1 MIGYLYGHKKY
12 IQITSYQI
20 LSRYTETST
29 DGIWQRKEKLGE
41 KYEENIIF
49 ALFSAFMVIAIAV
62 GFYMH
67 WNLTAIAILLGI
79 LFVGTICYLIGIC
92 QHLIMSIVVSCK
104 EKIHKAYRKYIRR
117 IAVNCGRKVNRWK
130 LEDTGENHIS
140 LLSPIDDFKRH
151 KEYIIRLKNAID
163 QPNVFNIA
171 LTGSYGAGKS
181 SILKTFKAYYPEY
194 HYVNV
199 SLASFV
205 EVNMSESDSTPKSNE
220 DSFEEQLEY
229 SILQQLFYHVKATNI
244 PESRFGRIERTS
256 RKKRIFV
263 VVCILLFVVANL
275 CLFCQEQV
283 TKYFLIPT
291 EVLKSSFLFGL
302 SICVF
307 ILGIC
312 VILFQ
317 LILFIKKISIKNL
330 TLDKATLEFEEK
342 KNVSIMNRY
351 LDEILYLFQEKKY
364 NIVIFEDIDRFEN
377 THIFTKL
384 RELNLILN
392 QSEEIGRRIIF
403 LYALK
408 DDIFANAEERTKFF
422 DYIVPVIPFVNVSNS
437 GDLFRRKIANL
448 HIPEAEVRSS
458 FITDISVFVNDMR
471 VLTNVVNEFD
481 LYRNLLDKKLN
492 KEKLLAMILYK
503 NLFPTDFS
511 LLHQNKGVVYQT
523 FFSAPKI
530 RNEIREDDSDRLKEI
545 DSEIQAISEETL
557 RSIEE
562 LRAVIVGKLLKLW
575 PGDDWEIYCDGGKKQ
590 ISSLFSEENIL
601 HILDGNIYFENKYY
615 RYQTRHLNADE
626 IKSSLGE
633 SYKYRIRKKI
643 IQSVADDKIKTLRD
657 KRKVLMDDIAAIDKY
672 TLSVIAKTERDIF
685 EHVEIPKGEEEKYKV
700 LKYFLEKGYID
711 EEYFFYISIFQEGRL
726 TPSDQEFLLSI
737 KFNTPKEFDY
747 KLQEIPSL
755 IQNLSAVD
763 YDHKGILNKDLLE
776 YCLLHEDEYEEE
788 CDAILKQMIVHEQY
802 IDLLYQFMQE
812 GNCVPT
818 FIKRLAH
825 IDKNVWKSLDMDKK
839 HTNKDKDRVI
849 STLFKYADINDIR
862 AINTSYPFNTY
873 INDNNNYSDLF
884 EDIDQVRAR
893 ELLDLLNLNVQ
904 SLIDDSNAADT
915 YSYIYENNMYALT
928 LDNIKVIFKHN
939 DLPVVDLDSAIYT
952 SIEETELN
960 ELQDYVLL
968 ELPAFVENLMLASS
982 NIHESSDTI
991 VSLMDEDIQTSDIIK
1006 LIKHN
1011 DTLWDDCK
1019 GISDENI
1026 VRNLFWKNKIKMTIK
1041 NVKHYCSCIGTW
1053 KIDSSL
1059 VVFMNLN
1066 EEKTMEEFTK
1076 LVQSNDE
1083 HETELLASVVKSDNI
1098 NDNIAFSIFNN
1109 HWLIDAWSKEL
1120 SQLNETRVRYVV
1132 DEGIIT
1138 VSPSIYQ
1145 DIIKGNPKLSKYLLC
1160 KDPDKIISEW
1170 DEFAFSITTVV
1181 EILSWVEYKKYHSFI
1196 LDKIETE
1203 SVTPI
1208 IANALLA
1215 YFSKSDSEF
1224 NLSLYKEAMEK
1235 SDNPALKILASTC
1248 CIAKRLIAMNELAGI
1263 FAKTKGIF
1271 EGLEKQGEVYSISKQ
1286 VEGAQDFMEA
1296 LHQSKYIG
1304 QVKEKGDYLTGKVLK
1319 RKPK

>member
-1 MIGYLYGHKKY
+1 
-12 IQITSYQI
+12 
-20 LSRYTETST
+20 
-29 DGIWQRKEKLGE
+29 
-41 KYEENIIF
+41 
-49 ALFSAFMVIAIAV
+49 MVIAIAV
-62 GFYMH
+62 GFYMQ
-67 WNLTAIAILLGI
+67 WNPTVIVILLGM

-92 QHLIMSIVVSCK
+92 RHLIMPSVNSWK

-117 IAVNCGRKVNRWK
+117 IAVNCGRKVIRWK
-130 LEDTGENHIS
+130 LEDAGEKHIS

-205 EVNMSESDSTPKSNE
+205 EVNMSESDSTPKSKE

-256 RKKRIFV
+256 SKKRILNSV
-263 VVCILLFVVANL
+263 SILLFVVANL
-275 CLFCQEQV
+275 FLFCQEQV

-291 EVLKSSFLFGL
+291 EVLKSSFLFGI

-307 ILGIC
+307 IIGIW
-312 VILFQ
+312 VVLFQ

-351 LDEILYLFQEKKY
+351 LDEILYLFQGNKY
-364 NIVIFEDIDRFEN
+364 NVVIFEDIDRFEN

-392 QSEEIGRRIIF
+392 QSEEIGRRIVF

-422 DYIVPVIPFVNVSNS
+422 DYIVPVIPFVNASNS
-437 GDLFRRKIANL
+437 GDLFRRKITGL
-448 HIPEAEVRSS
+448 RIPEVEVSSS
-458 FITDISVFVNDMR
+458 FITDISAFVNDMR

-481 LYRNLLDKKLN
+481 LYRNLLDKKLK

-503 NLFPTDFS
+503 NLYPTDFS
-511 LLHQNKGVVYQT
+511 LLHQNKGVVYET
-523 FFSAPKI
+523 FMSA
-530 RNEIREDDSDRLKEI
+530 
-545 DSEIQAISEETL
+545 ETL
-557 RSIEE
+557 RDEILEDDRTQIDKVDSNLQAINEE
-562 LRAVIVGKLLKLW
+562 CLRNLNELYAVIIGKFITLYPDGGWYL
-575 PGDDWEIYCDGGKKQ
+575 YCDNKRRG
-590 ISSLFSEENIL
+590 ISEFYSDENIL
-601 HILDGNIYFENKYY
+601 KILNGQVGFSEDYSRPRFFSKE
-615 RYQTRHLNADE
+615 E
-626 IKSSLGE
+626 IKNVLGNSFDYE
-633 SYKYRIRKKI
+633 KRKKR
-643 IQSVADDKIKTLRD
+643 IQSITDDKIKTLRD
-657 KRKVLMDDIAAIDKY
+657 KRKALMDDIAAIEKH
-672 TLSVIAKTERDIF
+672 TLSDIAKSDRDIF
-685 EHVEIPKGEEEKYKV
+685 EHVGTIKGQEEKYKV
-700 LKYFLEKGYID
+700 LKYLLEKGYID

-737 KFNTPKEFDY
+737 KFNAPKEFDY

-788 CDAILKQMIVHEQY
+788 CDAILKQMVVHEQY

-818 FIKRLAH
+818 FFKRLVH
-825 IDKNVWKSLDMDKK
+825 IDNVWKSLDKDIN
-839 HTNKDKDRVI
+839 HIAKDKNKVI
-849 STLFKYADINDIR
+849 SMMFKYADINDIR
-862 AINTSYPFNTY
+862 TVNTSYPFNTY
-873 INDNNNYSDLF
+873 INDNNNYSELF

-928 LDNIKVIFKHN
+928 LDNVKVIFKHN
-939 DLPVVDLDSAIYT
+939 ELPVDNLDSAIYT

-960 ELQDYVLL
+960 ELQDYVHQ
-968 ELPAFVENLMLASS
+968 ELPAIVENLMLASS
-982 NIHESSDTI
+982 NTHESSDTI
-991 VSLMDEDIQTSDIIK
+991 VSLMEEDIQTSDIIK

-1019 GISDENI
+1019 NI
-1026 VRNLFWKNKIKMTIK
+1026 TDQNVVSTLFVENKIKMTFE
-1041 NVKHYCSCIGTW
+1041 NVKYYCSCIGSW
-1053 KIDSSL
+1053 NIDNIL
-1059 VVFMNLN
+1059 TAFMNRN
-1066 EEKTMEEFTK
+1066 EEKSMEEFTK
-1076 LVQSNDE
+1076 LVESNDA
-1083 HETELLASVVKSDNI
+1083 HEIELLLSVVQADDIK
-1098 NDNIAFSIFNN
+1098 DNIAYSVFNN
-1109 HWLIDAWSKEL
+1109 HCLIDVWSKNL
-1120 SQLNETRVRYVV
+1120 SQLNVKRVRYVV
-1132 DEGIIT
+1132 DEGIISI
-1138 VSPSIYQ
+1138 SPSNYQ
-1145 DIIKGNPKLSKYLLC
+1145 DIITEHPLLSKYLLC
-1160 KDPDKIISEW
+1160 KNPDSIISEW
-1170 DEFAFSITTVV
+1170 DEFAFSITAVV
-1181 EILSWVEYKKYHSFI
+1181 EMLSWIEYKKYHNFI
-1196 LDKIETE
+1196 LNKIELE
-1203 SVTPI
+1203 SITPT
-1208 IANALLA
+1208 IANALLS

-1224 NLSLYKEAMEK
+1224 NLSLYAEAMEK
-1235 SDNPALKILASTC
+1235 SSNPALKVLASTC
-1248 CIAKRLIAMNELAGI
+1248 CIAKRIIAVNELPNI

-1271 EGLEKQGEVYSISKQ
+1271 EGLETQGEVYSISKQ
-1286 VEGAQDFMEA
+1286 VEGAQDFMNA
-1296 LHQSKYIG
+1296 LHQFKYIG

>member
-1 MIGYLYGHKKY
+1 MKA
-12 IQITSYQI
+12 
-20 LSRYTETST
+20 
-29 DGIWQRKEKLGE
+29 
-41 KYEENIIF
+41 NIIF
-49 ALFSAFMVIAIAV
+49 TLLTAFMLIAIAV
-62 GFYMH
+62 GFYIK
-67 WNLTAIAILLGI
+67 WDSTAIAILFGLS
-79 LFVGTICYLIGIC
+79 FVGIICNLISYC
-92 QHLIMSIVVSCK
+92 KKLILPFGRYCK
-104 EKIHKAYRKYIRR
+104 AKIHKSYRIIIRR
-117 IAVNCGRKVNRWK
+117 LAVNCNRKINRWK
-130 LEDTGENHIS
+130 LEETDERQIS
-140 LLSPIDDFKRH
+140 LLSPIDDFNRH

-205 EVNMSESDSTPKSNE
+205 EVNLSDSDTTVKSKQ

-256 RKKRIFV
+256 SRKRILMTV
-263 VVCILLFVVANL
+263 SILVFVVANL
-275 CLFCQEQV
+275 FLFCQEQLA
-283 TKYFLIPT
+283 KFFLIPT

-317 LILFIKKISIKNL
+317 LILFVKKISIKNL
-330 TLDKATLEFEEK
+330 SLDKATLEFEEK

-364 NIVIFEDIDRFEN
+364 NVVIFEDIDRFEN

-392 QSEEIGRRIIF
+392 QSEEIERRIIF

-458 FITDISVFVNDMR
+458 FITDISAFVNDMR

-481 LYRNLLDKKLN
+481 LYRNLLDKKLK

-503 NLFPTDFS
+503 NLYPTDFS
-511 LLHQNKGVVYQT
+511 LLHQNKGVVYET
-523 FFSAPKI
+523 FMSTGKI
-530 RNEIREDDSDRLKEI
+530 RNEIQKDDWARLEEI
-545 DSEIQAISEETL
+545 DFEIQAVNEECL
-557 RSIEE
+557 RNLNE
-562 LRAVIVGKLLKLW
+562 LYAVIIGKFITLF
-575 PGDDWEIYCDGGKKQ
+575 PDGGWYFFYNGSRKNIGDFYSDK
-590 ISSLFSEENIL
+590 NIL
-601 HILDGNIYFENKYY
+601 KILNGEVGFHRDYSSPRFFSKEDIKKVLGNSFDYNK
-615 RYQTRHLNADE
+615 R
-626 IKSSLGE
+626 KSL
-633 SYKYRIRKKI
+633 
-643 IQSVADDKIKTLRD
+643 IQSIADDKIEYLREERKTF
-657 KRKVLMDDIAAIDKY
+657 MDEISAVEKY
-672 TLSVIAKTERDIF
+672 TLLDIAKSDRNIF
-685 EHVEIPKGEEEKYKV
+685 EHVDMPKDQEEKYKV
-700 LKYFLEKGYID
+700 LKYLLEKGYID
-711 EEYFFYISIFQEGRL
+711 EKYFFYISIFQEGRL

-755 IQNLSAVD
+755 IQNLSIVD

-776 YCLLHEDEYEEE
+776 YCLLHEDGYEDK
-788 CDAILKQMIVHEQY
+788 CDAILKQLVVHEQY
-802 IDLLYQFMQE
+802 IDLLYKFMQE
-812 GNCVPT
+812 GDCVPT
-818 FIKRLAH
+818 FIKRLVH
-825 IDKNVWKSLDMDKK
+825 IDKNVWKSLNMDMN

-849 STLFKYADINDIR
+849 STMFKYADINDIR
-862 AINTSYPFNTY
+862 SVNTSYPFNTY
-873 INDNNNYSDLF
+873 INDNYNYSGLF
-884 EDIDQVRAR
+884 EDIDQKKVR
-893 ELLDLLNLNVQ
+893 ELLDLLGLNIQ
-904 SLIDDSNAADT
+904 SLKDDSNGTDT
-915 YSYIYENNMYALT
+915 YSYIYENNMYTLT

-939 DLPVVDLDSAIYT
+939 ELPVDNLVSAIYT

-960 ELQDYVLL
+960 ELKGYVHQ
-968 ELPAFVENLMLASS
+968 ELPTFVDNLMFAPG
-982 NIHESSDTI
+982 NTHESSDSI
-991 VSLMDEDIQTSDIIK
+991 VSLMNEDFQASDIIK
-1006 LIKHN
+1006 LINHN
-1011 DTLWDDCK
+1011 VTLWDDCK

-1026 VRNLFWKNKIKMTIK
+1026 VRNLFWKNKIKMTIE

-1053 KIDSSL
+1053 KIDRSL

-1076 LVQSNDE
+1076 LVQNNDE
-1083 HETELLASVVKSDNI
+1083 HETELLASVVQSDNI

-1109 HWLIDAWSKEL
+1109 HWLIDVWSKEL
-1120 SQLNETRVRYVV
+1120 SQLNETRIRYVV
-1132 DEGIIT
+1132 EEGIISI
-1138 VSPSIYQ
+1138 SPSTYQ
-1145 DIIKGNPKLSKYLLC
+1145 DIITEHPLLSKYLLC
-1160 KDPDKIISEW
+1160 KNPDNIISEW
-1170 DEFAFSITTVV
+1170 DEFAFNITTVV
-1181 EILSWVEYKKYHSFI
+1181 EMLSWIEYKRYHNFI
-1196 LDKIETE
+1196 LNKIEME
-1203 SVTPI
+1203 SITPT
-1208 IANALLA
+1208 IANALLS
-1215 YFSKSDSEF
+1215 YFGKPDSEF
-1224 NLSLYKEAMEK
+1224 NLSLYTEAMEK
-1235 SDNPALKILASTC
+1235 SSNPALKVLASTC
-1248 CIAKRLIAMNELAGI
+1248 CIAKRIIAINELPNI

-1286 VEGAQDFMEA
+1286 VEGAQHFMDA
-1296 LHQSKYIG
+1296 LHQFKYIG
-1304 QVKEKGDYLTGKVLK
+1304 QVKEKGDYLSGKVLK

>member
-1 MIGYLYGHKKY
+1 MDGYLYGHRRY
-12 IQITSYQI
+12 IQKASNQI
-20 LSRYTETST
+20 LPRYTETST
-29 DGIWQRKEKLGE
+29 DGIWQIKKQENNMK
-41 KYEENIIF
+41 KNIIF

-62 GFYMH
+62 GFYMQ
-67 WNLTAIAILLGI
+67 WNPTVIVILLGMS
-79 LFVGTICYLIGIC
+79 FMGTICYLIGIC
-92 QHLIMSIVVSCK
+92 RHLIMSRVIFCK
-104 EKIHKAYRKYIRR
+104 EKIDKAYRKYIHK
-117 IAVNCGRKVNRWK
+117 IAVNCSRKVNRWK

-205 EVNMSESDSTPKSNE
+205 EVNMSKSDSTPKSNE

-364 NIVIFEDIDRFEN
+364 NVVIFEDIDRFEN

-392 QSEEIGRRIIF
+392 QSEEIGRRIVF

-422 DYIVPVIPFVNVSNS
+422 DYIVPVIPFVNASNS

-458 FITDISVFVNDMR
+458 FITDISAFVNDMR

-503 NLFPTDFS
+503 NLYPTDFS

-672 TLSVIAKTERDIF
+672 TLSVIAKTDRDIF

-700 LKYFLEKGYID
+700 LKYLLEKGYID

-755 IQNLSAVD
+755 IQNLSIVD

-776 YCLLHEDEYEEE
+776 YCLLHEDGYEDK
-788 CDAILKQMIVHEQY
+788 CDAILKQLVVHEQY

-818 FIKRLAH
+818 FIKRLVH
-825 IDKNVWKSLDMDKK
+825 IDNVWKSLDKDIN
-839 HTNKDKDRVI
+839 HITKDKDKVI
-849 STLFKYADINDIR
+849 SAMFKYADINDIR
-862 AINTSYPFNTY
+862 TVNTSYPFNTY
-873 INDNNNYSDLF
+873 INDNNNYSELF
-884 EDIDQVRAR
+884 ENIDQARVRK
-893 ELLDLLNLNVQ
+893 LLDLLDLNVQ
-904 SLIDDSNAADT
+904 LLKDDSNGTDT
-915 YSYIYENNMYALT
+915 YSYLYENNMYALT
-928 LDNIKVIFKHN
+928 LDNVKVIFKHN
-939 DLPVVDLDSAIYT
+939 ELPVDNLDSAIYT
-952 SIEETELN
+952 SIEAAELN
-960 ELQDYVLL
+960 ELQGYVHQ
-968 ELPAFVENLMLASS
+968 ELPAFVDNLMLTSS
-982 NIHESSDTI
+982 NTHESSDTI
-991 VSLMDEDIQTSDIIK
+991 VSLINTL
-1006 LIKHN
+1006 LI
-1011 DTLWDDCK
+1011 L
-1019 GISDENI
+1019 
-1026 VRNLFWKNKIKMTIK
+1026 M
-1041 NVKHYCSCIGTW
+1041 
-1053 KIDSSL
+1053 
-1059 VVFMNLN
+1059 
-1066 EEKTMEEFTK
+1066 
-1076 LVQSNDE
+1076 
-1083 HETELLASVVKSDNI
+1083 
-1098 NDNIAFSIFNN
+1098 
-1109 HWLIDAWSKEL
+1109 
-1120 SQLNETRVRYVV
+1120 
-1132 DEGIIT
+1132 
-1138 VSPSIYQ
+1138 
-1145 DIIKGNPKLSKYLLC
+1145 
-1160 KDPDKIISEW
+1160 
-1170 DEFAFSITTVV
+1170 
-1181 EILSWVEYKKYHSFI
+1181 
-1196 LDKIETE
+1196 
-1203 SVTPI
+1203 
-1208 IANALLA
+1208 
-1215 YFSKSDSEF
+1215 
-1224 NLSLYKEAMEK
+1224 
-1235 SDNPALKILASTC
+1235 
-1248 CIAKRLIAMNELAGI
+1248 
-1263 FAKTKGIF
+1263 
-1271 EGLEKQGEVYSISKQ
+1271 
-1286 VEGAQDFMEA
+1286 
-1296 LHQSKYIG
+1296 
-1304 QVKEKGDYLTGKVLK
+1304 
-1319 RKPK
+1319 

>member
-1 MIGYLYGHKKY
+1 MKA
-12 IQITSYQI
+12 
-20 LSRYTETST
+20 
-29 DGIWQRKEKLGE
+29 
-41 KYEENIIF
+41 NIIF
-49 ALFSAFMVIAIAV
+49 TLLTTFILITIAV
-62 GFYMH
+62 GFYMK
-67 WNLTAIAILLGI
+67 WNPTAITI
-79 LFVGTICYLIGIC
+79 LFVLSFVGIICNLISYC
-92 QHLIMSIVVSCK
+92 EKLILPFGRYCK
-104 EKIHKAYRKYIRR
+104 ANIYKSYRIIIRR
-117 IAVNCGRKVNRWK
+117 LAVNCSRKINRWK
-130 LEDTGENHIS
+130 LEETDERQIS
-140 LLSPIDDFKRH
+140 LLSPIDDFNRH

-205 EVNMSESDSTPKSNE
+205 EVNLSDGDNIVKGKE

-256 RKKRIFV
+256 SKKRILNTV
-263 VVCILLFVVANL
+263 SILLFVVANL
-275 CLFCQEQV
+275 CLFCQEQM

-307 ILGIC
+307 IFGIC

-364 NIVIFEDIDRFEN
+364 NVVIFEDIDRFEN

-437 GDLFRRKIANL
+437 GDLFRRKIENL

-458 FITDISVFVNDMR
+458 FITDISAFVNDMR

-503 NLFPTDFS
+503 NLYPTDFS
-511 LLHQNKGVVYQT
+511 LLHQNKGVVYET
-523 FFSAPKI
+523 FISTGLLKD
-530 RNEIREDDSDRLKEI
+530 EIKKDDWKRLEEI
-545 DSEIQAISEETL
+545 DLEIQAISEESL

-562 LRAVIVGKLLKLW
+562 LRAVIVGKTLKLL
-575 PGDDWEIYCDGGKKQ
+575 PGSGWEIYIDGYKVD
-590 ISSLFSEENIL
+590 ISSLYSEKNIQ
-601 HILDGNIYFENKYY
+601 HILNGNISFRNNYY
-615 RYQTRHLNADE
+615 GYNVKNLTAEE
-626 IKSSLGE
+626 IKSTLGE
-633 SYKYRIRKKI
+633 SYNYSKRKTL
-643 IQSVADDKIKTLRD
+643 IQSIADDKIEYLREE
-657 KRKVLMDDIAAIDKY
+657 RKVFADALSATEKFTLLDIAKSD
-672 TLSVIAKTERDIF
+672 RNIF
-685 EHVEIPKGEEEKYKV
+685 EHVDTIKGHEEKYKV
-700 LKYFLEKGYID
+700 LKYLLEKGYID
-711 EEYFFYISIFQEGRL
+711 EKYFFYISIFQEGRL

-737 KFNTPKEFDY
+737 KFNAPKEFDY

-755 IQNLSAVD
+755 IQNLSIVD

-776 YCLLHEDEYEEE
+776 FCLLHEDEYEYEIK
-788 CDAILKQMIVHEQY
+788 CDAILKQMVVHEQY
-802 IDLLYQFMQE
+802 IDLLYKFMQE
-812 GNCVPT
+812 GDCVPT
-818 FIKRLAH
+818 FIKRLVH
-825 IDKNVWKSLDMDKK
+825 IDNVWKSLDKDIN
-839 HTNKDKDRVI
+839 HIAKDKDKVI
-849 STLFKYADINDIR
+849 SMMFKYADINDIR
-862 AINTSYPFNTY
+862 TVNTSYPFNTY
-873 INDNNNYSDLF
+873 INVNNNYSNLF
-884 EDIDQVRAR
+884 EDIDQARVRK
-893 ELLDLLNLNVQ
+893 LLDLLDLNVK
-904 SLIDDSNAADT
+904 SLKDDSNGTDT

-939 DLPVVDLDSAIYT
+939 ELPVDNLDSAIYT

-960 ELQDYVLL
+960 ELKGYVHQ
-968 ELPAFVENLMLASS
+968 ELPMFVDNLMFAPS
-982 NIHESSDTI
+982 NTNESSDSI
-991 VSLMDEDIQTSDIIK
+991 VSLMDEDIQASDIIK
-1006 LIKHN
+1006 LINHN
-1011 DTLWDDCK
+1011 ITLWDDCK
-1019 GISDENI
+1019 GITDKDVVST
-1026 VRNLFWKNKIKMTIK
+1026 LFVENKIKMTFE
-1041 NVKHYCSCIGTW
+1041 NVKHYCSCIGSW
-1053 KIDSSL
+1053 NIDDTL
-1059 VVFMNLN
+1059 VAFMNRN
-1066 EEKTMEEFTK
+1066 EEKSMEEFTK
-1076 LVQSNDE
+1076 LVECNDE
-1083 HETELLASVVKSDNI
+1083 HEIELLTSVVQSGDI
-1098 NDNIAFSIFNN
+1098 NDNIAFFVFNN
-1109 HWLIDAWSKEL
+1109 RFLIDIWCKDL

-1132 DEGIIT
+1132 DEGIISI
-1138 VSPSIYQ
+1138 SPSTYQ
-1145 DIIKGNPKLSKYLLC
+1145 DIITEQPLLSKYLLC
-1160 KDPDKIISEW
+1160 KNPDNIISEW

-1181 EILSWVEYKKYHSFI
+1181 EMLSWIEYKKYHNFI
-1196 LDKIETE
+1196 LNKIEME
-1203 SVTPI
+1203 SITPT
-1208 IANALLA
+1208 IANALLS

-1224 NLSLYKEAMEK
+1224 NLSLYTEAMEK
-1235 SDNPALKILASTC
+1235 SNNPALKVLASTC
-1248 CIAKRLIAMNELAGI
+1248 CIAKRIIAVNELPNI

-1286 VEGAQDFMEA
+1286 VEGAQHFMDA
-1296 LHQSKYIG
+1296 LHQFRYIG

>member
-1 MIGYLYGHKKY
+1 MKG
-12 IQITSYQI
+12 
-20 LSRYTETST
+20 
-29 DGIWQRKEKLGE
+29 
-41 KYEENIIF
+41 NIF
-49 ALFSAFMVIAIAV
+49 FR
-62 GFYMH
+62 
-67 WNLTAIAILLGI
+67 N
-79 LFVGTICYLIGIC
+79 
-92 QHLIMSIVVSCK
+92 SI
-104 EKIHKAYRKYIRR
+104 Y
-117 IAVNCGRKVNRWK
+117 
-130 LEDTGENHIS
+130 
-140 LLSPIDDFKRH
+140 
-151 KEYIIRLKNAID
+151 
-163 QPNVFNIA
+163 
-171 LTGSYGAGKS
+171 
-181 SILKTFKAYYPEY
+181 
-194 HYVNV
+194 
-199 SLASFV
+199 
-205 EVNMSESDSTPKSNE
+205 
-220 DSFEEQLEY
+220 
-229 SILQQLFYHVKATNI
+229 
-244 PESRFGRIERTS
+244 
-256 RKKRIFV
+256 
-263 VVCILLFVVANL
+263 
-275 CLFCQEQV
+275 
-283 TKYFLIPT
+283 
-291 EVLKSSFLFGL
+291 
-302 SICVF
+302 
-307 ILGIC
+307 
-312 VILFQ
+312 
-317 LILFIKKISIKNL
+317 
-330 TLDKATLEFEEK
+330 
-342 KNVSIMNRY
+342 
-351 LDEILYLFQEKKY
+351 
-364 NIVIFEDIDRFEN
+364 
-377 THIFTKL
+377 
-384 RELNLILN
+384 
-392 QSEEIGRRIIF
+392 
-403 LYALK
+403 
-408 DDIFANAEERTKFF
+408 
-422 DYIVPVIPFVNVSNS
+422 SNS
-437 GDLFRRKIANL
+437 VK
-448 HIPEAEVRSS
+448 
-458 FITDISVFVNDMR
+458 
-471 VLTNVVNEFD
+471 
-481 LYRNLLDKKLN
+481 
-492 KEKLLAMILYK
+492 
-503 NLFPTDFS
+503 
-511 LLHQNKGVVYQT
+511 
-523 FFSAPKI
+523 
-530 RNEIREDDSDRLKEI
+530 
-545 DSEIQAISEETL
+545 
-557 RSIEE
+557 
-562 LRAVIVGKLLKLW
+562 
-575 PGDDWEIYCDGGKKQ
+575 
-590 ISSLFSEENIL
+590 
-601 HILDGNIYFENKYY
+601 
-615 RYQTRHLNADE
+615 HLNTDE
-626 IKSSLGE
+626 IKATLGE
-633 SYKYRIRKKI
+633 SYKYSVRKKY
-643 IQSVADDKIKTLRD
+643 IQSVANNKIENLRD
-657 KRKVLMDDIAAIDKY
+657 ERRAFMDEMAAIDKY
-672 TLSVIAKTERDIF
+672 TLTDIAKSDRDIF
-685 EHVEIPKGEEEKYKV
+685 EHVDIPKGQEEKYKV

-755 IQNLSAVD
+755 IQNLSVVD
-763 YDHKGILNKDLLE
+763 YDHKGILNKDLLKF
-776 YCLLHEDEYEEE
+776 CLLHEDEYEDE
-788 CDAILKQMIVHEQY
+788 CDAILKQMVVHEQY

-818 FIKRLAH
+818 FIKRLVH

-862 AINTSYPFNTY
+862 TVNTTYPFNTY
-873 INDNNNYSDLF
+873 INDNNNYSELF
-884 EDIDQVRAR
+884 ENIDQTRVR
-893 ELLDLLNLNVQ
+893 ELLDLLDLNVQ
-904 SLIDDSNAADT
+904 SLKDDSNGTDT

-928 LDNIKVIFKHN
+928 LDNVKVIFKHN
-939 DLPVVDLDSAIYT
+939 ELPVDNLDSAIYT
-952 SIEETELN
+952 SIEAAELN

-1053 KIDSSL
+1053 KIDSLL

-1098 NDNIAFSIFNN
+1098 NDNIAFSIFDN

>member
-1 MIGYLYGHKKY
+1 MKK
-12 IQITSYQI
+12 
-20 LSRYTETST
+20 
-29 DGIWQRKEKLGE
+29 
-41 KYEENIIF
+41 NIIF

-62 GFYMH
+62 GFYMQ
-67 WNLTAIAILLGI
+67 WNPTVIVILLGM
-79 LFVGTICYLIGIC
+79 LFMGTICYLIGIC
-92 QHLIMSIVVSCK
+92 RHLIISSIISYK

-458 FITDISVFVNDMR
+458 FITDISAFVNDMR

-503 NLFPTDFS
+503 NLYPTDFS
-511 LLHQNKGVVYQT
+511 LLHQNKGVVYET
-523 FFSAPKI
+523 FISTGLLKD
-530 RNEIREDDSDRLKEI
+530 EIKKDDWKRLEEI
-545 DSEIQAISEETL
+545 DLEIQAISEESL

-672 TLSVIAKTERDIF
+672 TLTDIAKSDRDIF
-685 EHVEIPKGEEEKYKV
+685 EHVDIPKGEEGKYKV
-700 LKYFLEKGYID
+700 LKYLLEKGYID

-737 KFNTPKEFDY
+737 KFNAPKEFDY

-755 IQNLSAVD
+755 IQNLSVVD
-763 YDHKGILNKDLLE
+763 YDHKGILNKDLLKF
-776 YCLLHEDEYEEE
+776 CLLHEDEYEDE
-788 CDAILKQMIVHEQY
+788 CDAILKQMVVHEQY

-812 GNCVPT
+812 GDCVPT
-818 FIKRLAH
+818 FIKRLVH

-939 DLPVVDLDSAIYT
+939 DLPVVNLDSAIYT

-1109 HWLIDAWSKEL
+1109 HWLIDVWSKEL

>member
-1 MIGYLYGHKKY
+1 MK
-12 IQITSYQI
+12 S
-20 LSRYTETST
+20 
-29 DGIWQRKEKLGE
+29 
-41 KYEENIIF
+41 NIIF
-49 ALFSAFMVIAIAV
+49 ALFTAFVVIAIAI
-62 GFYMH
+62 GFYMQ
-67 WNLTAIAILLGI
+67 WNPIIVAILLGVF
-79 LFVGTICYLIGIC
+79 FVGTICYLIGIC
-92 QHLIMSIVVSCK
+92 RHLIMPSVNFWK

-117 IAVNCGRKVNRWK
+117 IAVNCSRKVNRWK
-130 LEDTGENHIS
+130 LEDTGANHIS

-256 RKKRIFV
+256 SKKRIFV

-364 NIVIFEDIDRFEN
+364 NVVIFEDIDRFEN

-392 QSEEIGRRIIF
+392 QSEEIGRRIVF

-422 DYIVPVIPFVNVSNS
+422 DYIVPVIPFVNASNS
-437 GDLFRRKIANL
+437 GDLFRRKISDL
-448 HIPEAEVRSS
+448 HIPEAEVSSS
-458 FITDISVFVNDMR
+458 FITDISAFVNDMR

-481 LYRNLLDKKLN
+481 LYRNLLDKKLK

-503 NLFPTDFS
+503 NLYPTDFS

-672 TLSVIAKTERDIF
+672 TLSVIAKTDRDIF

-755 IQNLSAVD
+755 IQNLSIVD

-776 YCLLHEDEYEEE
+776 YCLLHEDGYEDK
-788 CDAILKQMIVHEQY
+788 CDAILKQLVVHEQY

-818 FIKRLAH
+818 FIKRLVH
-825 IDKNVWKSLDMDKK
+825 IDNVWKSLDKDIN
-839 HTNKDKDRVI
+839 HITKDKDKVI
-849 STLFKYADINDIR
+849 SAMFKYADINDIR
-862 AINTSYPFNTY
+862 TVNTSYPFNTY
-873 INDNNNYSDLF
+873 INDNNNYSELF
-884 EDIDQVRAR
+884 ENIDQARVRK
-893 ELLDLLNLNVQ
+893 LLDLLDLNVQ
-904 SLIDDSNAADT
+904 LLKDDSNGTDT
-915 YSYIYENNMYALT
+915 YSYLYENNMYALT
-928 LDNIKVIFKHN
+928 LDNVKVIFKHN
-939 DLPVVDLDSAIYT
+939 ELPVDNLDSAIYT
-952 SIEETELN
+952 SIEAAELN
-960 ELQDYVLL
+960 ELQGYVHQ
-968 ELPAFVENLMLASS
+968 ELPAFVDNLMLTSS
-982 NIHESSDTI
+982 NTHESSDTI
-991 VSLMDEDIQTSDIIK
+991 VSLMDEDIKLDDIIK

-1019 GISDENI
+1019 DITDKEVVST
-1026 VRNLFWKNKIKMTIK
+1026 LFVENKIKMTFE
-1041 NVKHYCSCIGTW
+1041 NVKHYCSCIGSW
-1053 KIDSSL
+1053 NIDGTL
-1059 VVFMNLN
+1059 VAFMNCN
-1066 EEKTMEEFTK
+1066 EEKSMEEFSK
-1076 LVQSNDE
+1076 LVESNDE
-1083 HETELLASVVKSDNI
+1083 HEKELLSSVVESDGI
-1098 NDNIAFSIFNN
+1098 NDKIAFSIFNN
-1109 HWLIDAWSKEL
+1109 RILIDIWCKDL

-1132 DEGIIT
+1132 DKGIISI
-1138 VSPSIYQ
+1138 SPSTYQ
-1145 DIIKGNPKLSKYLLC
+1145 DIIIEHPQMSKYLLC
-1160 KDPDKIISEW
+1160 KNPDNIISEW

-1181 EILSWVEYKKYHSFI
+1181 EMLSWIEYKKYHNFI
-1196 LDKIETE
+1196 LNKIEME
-1203 SVTPI
+1203 SITPT
-1208 IANALLA
+1208 IANALLS
-1215 YFSKSDSEF
+1215 YFSKTDSEF
-1224 NLSLYKEAMEK
+1224 NLSLYTEAMEK
-1235 SDNPALKILASTC
+1235 SSNPALNVLASTC
-1248 CIAKRLIAMNELAGI
+1248 CIAKRIIAINELPNI

-1286 VEGAQDFMEA
+1286 VEGAQHFMDA
-1296 LHQSKYIG
+1296 LHQFKYIG

>member
-1 MIGYLYGHKKY
+1 
-12 IQITSYQI
+12 
-20 LSRYTETST
+20 
-29 DGIWQRKEKLGE
+29 
-41 KYEENIIF
+41 
-49 ALFSAFMVIAIAV
+49 MVIAIAV
-62 GFYMH
+62 GFYMQ
-67 WNLTAIAILLGI
+67 WNPTVIVILLGM

-92 QHLIMSIVVSCK
+92 RHLIIPSVNSWK

-130 LEDTGENHIS
+130 LEDTGEKHIS

-205 EVNMSESDSTPKSNE
+205 EVNMSESDSTPKSKE

-256 RKKRIFV
+256 SKKRILNSV
-263 VVCILLFVVANL
+263 SILLFVVANL
-275 CLFCQEQV
+275 FLFCQEQV

-291 EVLKSSFLFGL
+291 EVLKSSFLFGI

-307 ILGIC
+307 IIGIW
-312 VILFQ
+312 VVLFQ

-351 LDEILYLFQEKKY
+351 LDEILYLFQGNKY
-364 NIVIFEDIDRFEN
+364 NVVIFEDIDRFEN

-392 QSEEIGRRIIF
+392 QSEEIGRRIVF

-422 DYIVPVIPFVNVSNS
+422 DYIVPVIPFVNASNS
-437 GDLFRRKIANL
+437 GDLFRRKITGL
-448 HIPEAEVRSS
+448 RIPEVEVSSS
-458 FITDISVFVNDMR
+458 FITDISAFVNDMR

-481 LYRNLLDKKLN
+481 LYRNLLDKKLK

-503 NLFPTDFS
+503 NLYPTDFS
-511 LLHQNKGVVYQT
+511 LLHQNKGVVYET
-523 FFSAPKI
+523 FMSA
-530 RNEIREDDSDRLKEI
+530 
-545 DSEIQAISEETL
+545 ETL
-557 RSIEE
+557 RDEILEDDRTQIDKVDSNLQAINEE
-562 LRAVIVGKLLKLW
+562 CLRNLNELYAVIIGKFITLYPDGGWYL
-575 PGDDWEIYCDGGKKQ
+575 YCDNKRRG
-590 ISSLFSEENIL
+590 ISEFYSDENIL
-601 HILDGNIYFENKYY
+601 KILNGQVGFSEDYSRPRFFSKE
-615 RYQTRHLNADE
+615 E
-626 IKSSLGE
+626 IKNVLGNSFDYE
-633 SYKYRIRKKI
+633 KRKKR
-643 IQSVADDKIKTLRD
+643 IQSITDDKIKTLRD
-657 KRKVLMDDIAAIDKY
+657 KRKALMDDIAAIEKH
-672 TLSVIAKTERDIF
+672 TLSDIAKSDRDIF
-685 EHVEIPKGEEEKYKV
+685 EHVGTIKGQEEKYKV
-700 LKYFLEKGYID
+700 LKYLLEKGYID

-737 KFNTPKEFDY
+737 KFNAPKEFDY

-788 CDAILKQMIVHEQY
+788 CDAILKQMVVHEQY

-818 FIKRLAH
+818 FIKRLVH
-825 IDKNVWKSLDMDKK
+825 IDNVWKSLDKDIN
-839 HTNKDKDRVI
+839 HIAKDKNKVI
-849 STLFKYADINDIR
+849 SMMFKYADINDIR
-862 AINTSYPFNTY
+862 TVNTSYPFNTY
-873 INDNNNYSDLF
+873 INDNNNYSELF

-915 YSYIYENNMYALT
+915 YSYIYKNNMYALT
-928 LDNIKVIFKHN
+928 LDNVKVIFKHN
-939 DLPVVDLDSAIYT
+939 ELPVDNLDSAIYT

-960 ELQDYVLL
+960 ELQDYVHQ
-968 ELPAFVENLMLASS
+968 ELPAIVENLMLASS
-982 NIHESSDTI
+982 NTHESSDTI
-991 VSLMDEDIQTSDIIK
+991 VSLMEEDIQTSDIIK

-1019 GISDENI
+1019 NI
-1026 VRNLFWKNKIKMTIK
+1026 TDQNVVSTLFVENKIKMTFE
-1041 NVKHYCSCIGTW
+1041 NVKYYCSCIGSW
-1053 KIDSSL
+1053 NIDNIL
-1059 VVFMNLN
+1059 TAFMNRN
-1066 EEKTMEEFTK
+1066 EEKSMEEFTK
-1076 LVQSNDE
+1076 LVESNDA
-1083 HETELLASVVKSDNI
+1083 HEIELLLSVVQADDIK
-1098 NDNIAFSIFNN
+1098 DNIAYSVFNN
-1109 HWLIDAWSKEL
+1109 HCLIDVWSKNL
-1120 SQLNETRVRYVV
+1120 SQLNVKRVRYVV
-1132 DEGIIT
+1132 DEGIISI
-1138 VSPSIYQ
+1138 SPSNYQ
-1145 DIIKGNPKLSKYLLC
+1145 DIITEHPLLSKYLLC
-1160 KDPDKIISEW
+1160 KNPDSIISEW
-1170 DEFAFSITTVV
+1170 DEFAFSITAVV
-1181 EILSWVEYKKYHSFI
+1181 EMLSWIEYKKYHNFI
-1196 LDKIETE
+1196 LNKIELE
-1203 SVTPI
+1203 SITPT
-1208 IANALLA
+1208 IANALLS

-1224 NLSLYKEAMEK
+1224 NLSLYAEAMEK
-1235 SDNPALKILASTC
+1235 SSNPALKVLASTC
-1248 CIAKRLIAMNELAGI
+1248 CIAKRIIAVNELPNI

-1271 EGLEKQGEVYSISKQ
+1271 EGLEKHGEVYSISKQ
-1286 VEGAQDFMEA
+1286 VEGAQDFMNA
-1296 LHQSKYIG
+1296 LHQFRYIG

>member
-1 MIGYLYGHKKY
+1 MK
-12 IQITSYQI
+12 S
-20 LSRYTETST
+20 
-29 DGIWQRKEKLGE
+29 
-41 KYEENIIF
+41 NIIS
-49 ALFSAFMVIAIAV
+49 ALFTAFIVIAIAI
-62 GFYMH
+62 GFYMQ
-67 WNLTAIAILLGI
+67 WNPIVIAILMGM
-79 LFVGTICYLIGIC
+79 LFAGTICYLIGIC
-92 QHLIMSIVVSCK
+92 RHLIMPSVNSWK

-117 IAVNCGRKVNRWK
+117 IAVNCDRKVNRWK
-130 LEDTGENHIS
+130 LEDAGENHIS

-205 EVNMSESDSTPKSNE
+205 EVNLSDGDNTVKGKE
-220 DSFEEQLEY
+220 DGFEEQLEY

-256 RKKRIFV
+256 SKKRILNSV
-263 VVCILLFVVANL
+263 SILLFVVANL
-275 CLFCQEQV
+275 FLFCQEQV

-291 EVLKSSFLFGL
+291 EVLKSSFLFGI

-307 ILGIC
+307 IIGIW
-312 VILFQ
+312 VVLFQ

-351 LDEILYLFQEKKY
+351 LDEILYLFQGNKY
-364 NIVIFEDIDRFEN
+364 NVVIFEDIDRFEN

-392 QSEEIGRRIIF
+392 QSEEIGRRIVF

-422 DYIVPVIPFVNVSNS
+422 DYIVPVIPFVNASNS
-437 GDLFRRKIANL
+437 GDLFRRKITGL
-448 HIPEAEVRSS
+448 RIPEVEVSSS
-458 FITDISVFVNDMR
+458 FITDISAFVNDMR

-481 LYRNLLDKKLN
+481 LYRNLLDKKL
-492 KEKLLAMILYK
+492 KKDKLLAMILYK
-503 NLFPTDFS
+503 NLYPTDFS

-530 RNEIREDDSDRLKEI
+530 RNEIIKDDWARLKEI
-545 DSEIQAISEETL
+545 DSEIQGISEETL

-575 PGDDWEIYCDGGKKQ
+575 PGVGWEIYCNGYQ
-590 ISSLFSEENIL
+590 TNISSLFSEENIQ
-601 HILDGNIYFENKYY
+601 HILKGKIYFIRNGYNSSS
-615 RYQTRHLNADE
+615 RQPNLDE
-626 IKSSLGE
+626 IKSTLGE
-633 SYKYRIRKKI
+633 SYKYSVRKKY
-643 IQSVADDKIKTLRD
+643 IQSVANNKIENLRD
-657 KRKVLMDDIAAIDKY
+657 ERRTFMDKKAAIDKY
-672 TLSVIAKTERDIF
+672 TLSDIAKADRDIF

-737 KFNTPKEFDY
+737 KFNAPKEFDY

-788 CDAILKQMIVHEQY
+788 CDAILKQMVVHEQY

-818 FIKRLAH
+818 FIKRLVH
-825 IDKNVWKSLDMDKK
+825 IDNVWKSLDKDIN
-839 HTNKDKDRVI
+839 HITKDKDKVI
-849 STLFKYADINDIR
+849 SAMFKYADINDIR
-862 AINTSYPFNTY
+862 TVNTSYPFNTY

-928 LDNIKVIFKHN
+928 LDNVKVIFKHN
-939 DLPVVDLDSAIYT
+939 ELPVDNLDSAIYT
-952 SIEETELN
+952 SIEAAELN
-960 ELQDYVLL
+960 ELQGYVHQ
-968 ELPAFVENLMLASS
+968 ELPAFVHNLMLTSS
-982 NIHESSDTI
+982 NTHESSDTI
-991 VSLMDEDIQTSDIIK
+991 VSFMDEDVKVDDIIK

-1019 GISDENI
+1019 DITDKDVVST
-1026 VRNLFWKNKIKMTIK
+1026 LFAENKIKMTFK
-1041 NVKHYCSCIGTW
+1041 NVKHYCSCIDSW
-1053 KIDSSL
+1053 NIDNTL
-1059 VVFMNLN
+1059 AAFMNRNN
-1066 EEKTMEEFTK
+1066 EKSMEEFTK
-1076 LVQSNDE
+1076 LVESNDA
-1083 HETELLASVVKSDNI
+1083 HEIELLLSVVQADDIK
-1098 NDNIAFSIFNN
+1098 DNIAYSVFNN
-1109 HWLIDAWSKEL
+1109 HCLIDVWSKNL
-1120 SQLNETRVRYVV
+1120 SQLNEKRVRYVV
-1132 DEGIIT
+1132 DEGIISI
-1138 VSPSIYQ
+1138 SPSNYQ
-1145 DIIKGNPKLSKYLLC
+1145 DIITEHPLLSKYLLC
-1160 KDPDKIISEW
+1160 KNPDSIISEW
-1170 DEFAFSITTVV
+1170 DEFALSTTTVAGM
-1181 EILSWVEYKKYHSFI
+1181 LGWVEYKKYHSFI
-1196 LDKIETE
+1196 LNKIELE
-1203 SVTPI
+1203 SITPD
-1208 IANALLA
+1208 IADALLS
-1215 YFSKSDSEF
+1215 YFVNSDSEF
-1224 NLSLYKEAMEK
+1224 NLPLYTEAMEK
-1235 SDNPALKILASTC
+1235 SDNLALKVFANTC
-1248 CIAKRLIAMNELAGI
+1248 CIENRTIAMNELAGI

-1271 EGLEKQGEVYSISKQ
+1271 EGLETQGEVYSISKH
-1286 VEGAQDFMEA
+1286 VKGAQHFMDA
-1296 LHQSKYIG
+1296 LHQFKYIG
-1304 QVKEKGDYLTGKVLK
+1304 QVREKGDCLTGKVLK
-1319 RKPK
+1319 RKSR

>member
-1 MIGYLYGHKKY
+1 MKK
-12 IQITSYQI
+12 
-20 LSRYTETST
+20 
-29 DGIWQRKEKLGE
+29 
-41 KYEENIIF
+41 NIIF
-49 ALFSAFMVIAIAV
+49 ALFTAFIVIAIAV
-62 GFYMH
+62 GFYMQL
-67 WNLTAIAILLGI
+67 NPIVVAILLGM

-92 QHLIMSIVVSCK
+92 RHLIKPSVNSWK
-104 EKIHKAYRKYIRR
+104 EKIHKAYRKYIRK
-117 IAVNCGRKVNRWK
+117 IAVICGRKVNRWK
-130 LEDTGENHIS
+130 LEETDDRQIS

-205 EVNMSESDSTPKSNE
+205 EVNLSDGDNTVKGKE

-256 RKKRIFV
+256 SRKRILMTV
-263 VVCILLFVVANL
+263 SILIFVVANL
-275 CLFCQEQV
+275 FLFCQEQV
-283 TKYFLIPT
+283 TRYFLIPA
-291 EVLKSSFLFGL
+291 EVLKYSFLFGI

-307 ILGIC
+307 IIGIL

-364 NIVIFEDIDRFEN
+364 NVVIFEDIDRFEN

-392 QSEEIGRRIIF
+392 QSEEIGRRIVF

-422 DYIVPVIPFVNVSNS
+422 DYIVPVIPFVNVSTS
-437 GDLFRRKIANL
+437 GDLFRRKIADL
-448 HIPEAEVRSS
+448 HIPETEVRSS
-458 FITDISVFVNDMR
+458 FITDISAFVNDMR

-503 NLFPTDFS
+503 NLYPTDFS
-511 LLHQNKGVVYQT
+511 LLHQNKGVVYET
-523 FFSAPKI
+523 FLSTEKL
-530 RNEIREDDSDRLKEI
+530 RDEILEDDRTRINKFNSD
-545 DSEIQAISEETL
+545 IQNINEECL
-557 RSIEE
+557 RNLNE
-562 LRAVIVGKLLKLW
+562 LYAVIIGKFITLYPDGGWYL
-575 PGDDWEIYCDGGKKQ
+575 YCDNKRRG
-590 ISSLFSEENIL
+590 INEFYSDENIL
-601 HILDGNIYFENKYY
+601 KILNGQVGFSENYYGPRFFSKEDIKKALGN
-615 RYQTRHLNADE
+615 
-626 IKSSLGE
+626 
-633 SYKYRIRKKI
+633 SYDYVKRKEL
-643 IQSVADDKIKTLRD
+643 IQSIADDKIKTLRD

-672 TLSVIAKTERDIF
+672 TLSDIAKTDRDIF

-737 KFNTPKEFDY
+737 KFNVPKEFDY

-755 IQNLSAVD
+755 ILNLSIVD
-763 YDHKGILNKDLLE
+763 YDHKGILNKDLLKF
-776 YCLLHEDEYEEE
+776 CLLHEDEYEDK
-788 CDAILKQMIVHEQY
+788 CDAILKQMVVHEQY

-812 GNCVPT
+812 GDCVPT
-818 FIKRLAH
+818 FIKRLLH
-825 IDKNVWKSLDMDKK
+825 IDKNVWKSLDMDMK
-839 HTNKDKDRVI
+839 HTNKDKDMVI
-849 STLFKYADINDIR
+849 FMMFKYADINDIR
-862 AINTSYPFNTY
+862 TINTSYPFNTY
-873 INDNNNYSDLF
+873 INDNNNYSELF
-884 EDIDQVRAR
+884 ENIDQAR
-893 ELLDLLNLNVQ
+893 GRKLLDLLDLNVQ
-904 SLIDDSNAADT
+904 SLKDDSNGTDT
-915 YSYIYENNMYALT
+915 YSYMYENNMYALT
-928 LDNIKVIFKHN
+928 LDNVKVIFRHN
-939 DLPVVDLDSAIYT
+939 ELPVNNLDSAIYT
-952 SIEETELN
+952 TIEGTELN
-960 ELQDYVLL
+960 ELQGYVHQ
-968 ELPAFVENLMLASS
+968 ELPTFVDNLMFAPS
-982 NIHESSDTI
+982 NTHESSDSI
-991 VSLMDEDIQTSDIIK
+991 VSLMNEDFQASDIIK
-1006 LIKHN
+1006 LINHN
-1011 DTLWDDCK
+1011 VTLWDDCK
-1019 GISDENI
+1019 DITDKNVVST
-1026 VRNLFWKNKIKMTIK
+1026 LFVENKIKMTFE
-1041 NVKHYCSCIGTW
+1041 NVKHYCSCIDSW
-1053 KIDSSL
+1053 NIDNTL
-1059 VVFMNLN
+1059 AAFMNN
-1066 EEKTMEEFTK
+1066 NKEKSMEEFTK
-1076 LVQSNDE
+1076 LVESNDE
-1083 HETELLASVVKSDNI
+1083 HEIELLASVVLSDDI
-1098 NDNIAFSIFNN
+1098 NDKIAFSVFNN
-1109 HWLIDAWSKEL
+1109 RFLIDIWCKDL

-1145 DIIKGNPKLSKYLLC
+1145 DIIKGHPKLSKYLLC
-1160 KDPDKIISEW
+1160 KNPDKIISEW

-1208 IANALLA
+1208 IANALLS

-1224 NLSLYKEAMEK
+1224 NLSLYTEAMEK

-1271 EGLEKQGEVYSISKQ
+1271 EGLDKQGEVYSISKQ
-1286 VEGAQDFMEA
+1286 VEGAQHFMDA
-1296 LHQSKYIG
+1296 LYQFKYIG

>member
-1 MIGYLYGHKKY
+1 M
-12 IQITSYQI
+12 
-20 LSRYTETST
+20 
-29 DGIWQRKEKLGE
+29 
-41 KYEENIIF
+41 
-49 ALFSAFMVIAIAV
+49 
-62 GFYMH
+62 
-67 WNLTAIAILLGI
+67 
-79 LFVGTICYLIGIC
+79 
-92 QHLIMSIVVSCK
+92 
-104 EKIHKAYRKYIRR
+104 
-117 IAVNCGRKVNRWK
+117 
-130 LEDTGENHIS
+130 
-140 LLSPIDDFKRH
+140 SPIDDFKRH

-291 EVLKSSFLFGL
+291 EVLNSSFLFGL
-302 SICVF
+302 NICVF

-364 NIVIFEDIDRFEN
+364 NVVIFEDIDRFEN

-392 QSEEIGRRIIF
+392 QSEEIGRRIVF

-458 FITDISVFVNDMR
+458 FITDISAFVNDMR

-643 IQSVADDKIKTLRD
+643 IQSVADNKIKTLRD

-672 TLSVIAKTERDIF
+672 TLSVIAKTDRDIF

-755 IQNLSAVD
+755 IQNLSVVD
-763 YDHKGILNKDLLE
+763 YDHKGILNKDLLKF
-776 YCLLHEDEYEEE
+776 CLLHEDEYEDE
-788 CDAILKQMIVHEQY
+788 CDAILKQMVVHEQY

-818 FIKRLAH
+818 FIKRLVH

-862 AINTSYPFNTY
+862 TVNTTYPFNTY
-873 INDNNNYSDLF
+873 INDNNNYSELF
-884 EDIDQVRAR
+884 ENIDQTRVR
-893 ELLDLLNLNVQ
+893 ELLDLLDLNVQ
-904 SLIDDSNAADT
+904 SLKDDSNGTDT

-928 LDNIKVIFKHN
+928 LDNVKVIFKHN
-939 DLPVVDLDSAIYT
+939 ELPVDNLDSAIYT
-952 SIEETELN
+952 SIEAAELN
-960 ELQDYVLL
+960 ELQGYVHQ
-968 ELPAFVENLMLASS
+968 ELPAFVDNLMLTSS
-982 NIHESSDTI
+982 NTHESSDTI
-991 VSLMDEDIQTSDIIK
+991 VSLMDEDIKVDDIIK

-1019 GISDENI
+1019 DITDKDVVST
-1026 VRNLFWKNKIKMTIK
+1026 LFAENKIKVTIK

-1053 KIDSSL
+1053 KIDRLL

-1098 NDNIAFSIFNN
+1098 NDNIAFSIFDN

>member
-1 MIGYLYGHKKY
+1 MKA
-12 IQITSYQI
+12 
-20 LSRYTETST
+20 
-29 DGIWQRKEKLGE
+29 
-41 KYEENIIF
+41 NIIF
-49 ALFSAFMVIAIAV
+49 TLLTAFMLIAIAV
-62 GFYMH
+62 GFYMK
-67 WNLTAIAILLGI
+67 WDSTAIAILFGLSFVDIICNLISYCKKLI
-79 LFVGTICYLIGIC
+79 LPFCRYSKT
-92 QHLIMSIVVSCK
+92 
-104 EKIHKAYRKYIRR
+104 KIHKSYRIIIRR
-117 IAVNCGRKVNRWK
+117 LAVNCSRKINRWK
-130 LEDTGENHIS
+130 LEETDERQIS

-151 KEYIIRLKNAID
+151 KEYVIRLKNAIV

-205 EVNMSESDSTPKSNE
+205 EVNLSDGDNTVKGKE
-220 DSFEEQLEY
+220 DGFEEQLEY

-256 RKKRIFV
+256 HKKRILV

-302 SICVF
+302 SICIF

-364 NIVIFEDIDRFEN
+364 NVVIFEDIDRFEN

-392 QSEEIGRRIIF
+392 QSEEIGRRIVF

-422 DYIVPVIPFVNVSNS
+422 DYIVPVIPFVNVSTS
-437 GDLFRRKIANL
+437 GDLFRRKIADL
-448 HIPEAEVRSS
+448 HIPEIEVRSS
-458 FITDISVFVNDMR
+458 FITDISAFVNDMR

-503 NLFPTDFS
+503 NLYPTDFS
-511 LLHQNKGVVYQT
+511 LLHQNKGVVYET
-523 FFSAPKI
+523 FISTGLLKD
-530 RNEIREDDSDRLKEI
+530 EIKKDDWKRLDDI
-545 DSEIQAISEETL
+545 DSEIQAINGECL
-557 RSIEE
+557 RNLNE
-562 LRAVIVGKLLKLW
+562 LYAVIIGKFITLCPDGGWYL
-575 PGDDWEIYCDGGKKQ
+575 YCDHKRRY
-590 ISSLFSEENIL
+590 ISDFYSDENIL
-601 HILDGNIYFENKYY
+601 KILNGQVGFSDNRYGTRFFSKEDIKKALGN
-615 RYQTRHLNADE
+615 
-626 IKSSLGE
+626 
-633 SYKYRIRKKI
+633 SYDYVKRKEL
-643 IQSVADDKIKTLRD
+643 IQSIANDKIEDQRD
-657 KRKVLMDDIAAIDKY
+657 KRKVLMDEMAAIDKY
-672 TLSVIAKTERDIF
+672 TLTDIAKSDRDIF
-685 EHVEIPKGEEEKYKV
+685 EHVDILKGQEEKYKV

-737 KFNTPKEFDY
+737 KFNAHKDFDY

-755 IQNLSAVD
+755 IQNLSIVD
-763 YDHKGILNKDLLE
+763 YDHKGILNKDLLKF
-776 YCLLHEDEYEEE
+776 CLLYEDKYEDK
-788 CDAILKQMIVHEQY
+788 CDAILKQLVVHEQY
-802 IDLLYQFMQE
+802 IDLLYKFMQE
-812 GNCVPT
+812 GDCVPT
-818 FIKRLAH
+818 FIKRLLH
-825 IDKNVWKSLDMDKK
+825 IDKNVWKLLDMDKK

-849 STLFKYADINDIR
+849 STMFRYADINDIR
-862 AINTSYPFNTY
+862 TVNISYPFNTY
-873 INDNNNYSDLF
+873 INDNNNYFELF
-884 EDIDQVRAR
+884 ENIDQARVRK
-893 ELLDLLNLNVQ
+893 LLDLLDLNIQ
-904 SLIDDSNAADT
+904 SLKDDSNGTDT
-915 YSYIYENNMYALT
+915 YSYIYENNMYAQT

-939 DLPVVDLDSAIYT
+939 ELPVDNLDSAIYT

-960 ELQDYVLL
+960 ELQGYVHQ
-968 ELPAFVENLMLASS
+968 ELPTFVENLMFVPS
-982 NIHESSDTI
+982 NTNESSDSI

-1011 DTLWDDCK
+1011 VTLWDDCR
-1019 GISDENI
+1019 GITDDNI
-1026 VRNLFWKNKIKMTIK
+1026 VRTMFWENKIKMTIE
-1041 NVKHYCSCIGTW
+1041 NVKHYCSCIGSW
-1053 KIDSSL
+1053 NIDDTL
-1059 VVFMNLN
+1059 VAFMNRN
-1066 EEKTMEEFTK
+1066 EEKSMEEFTK
-1076 LVQSNDE
+1076 LVEINDE
-1083 HETELLASVVKSDNI
+1083 HEIKLLASVVQSGDI
-1098 NDNIAFSIFNN
+1098 NDNIAFSVFNN
-1109 HWLIDAWSKEL
+1109 HRLIDIWCNDL

-1132 DEGIIT
+1132 DEGIISI
-1138 VSPSIYQ
+1138 SPSTYQ
-1145 DIIKGNPKLSKYLLC
+1145 DIISEHPQMSKYLLC
-1160 KDPDKIISEW
+1160 KNPDNIISEW

-1181 EILSWVEYKKYHSFI
+1181 GMLSWVEYKKYHNFI
-1196 LDKIETE
+1196 LNKIELE
-1203 SVTPI
+1203 SITPT
-1208 IANALLA
+1208 IANALLS
-1215 YFSKSDSEF
+1215 YFCKPDSEF
-1224 NLSLYKEAMEK
+1224 NLSLYTEAMVK
-1235 SDNPALKILASTC
+1235 SSNPALKVLASTC
-1248 CIAKRLIAMNELAGI
+1248 CIAKRIIAINELPNI

-1286 VEGAQDFMEA
+1286 VEGAQHFMDA
-1296 LHQSKYIG
+1296 LHQFRYIG
-1304 QVKEKGDYLTGKVLK
+1304 QVKEKGDHLTGKVLK

>member
-1 MIGYLYGHKKY
+1 MKK
-12 IQITSYQI
+12 
-20 LSRYTETST
+20 
-29 DGIWQRKEKLGE
+29 
-41 KYEENIIF
+41 NIIF

-62 GFYMH
+62 GFYMQ
-67 WNLTAIAILLGI
+67 WNLTAIAILLGMS
-79 LFVGTICYLIGIC
+79 FMGTICYLIGIC
-92 QHLIMSIVVSCK
+92 RHLIMSRVISCK
-104 EKIHKAYRKYIRR
+104 EKIDKAYRKYIRK
-117 IAVNCGRKVNRWK
+117 IAVKCSRKVNRWK
-130 LEDTGENHIS
+130 LEDTGEKHIS

-205 EVNMSESDSTPKSNE
+205 EVNMSESDSTPKSKE

-256 RKKRIFV
+256 SRKRILMTV
-263 VVCILLFVVANL
+263 SILIFVVANL
-275 CLFCQEQV
+275 FLFCQEQLA
-283 TKYFLIPT
+283 KYFSIPT
-291 EVLKSSFLFGL
+291 EILKSSFLFGL

-317 LILFIKKISIKNL
+317 LILFIKKMSIKNL
-330 TLDKATLEFEEK
+330 ALDKATLEFEEK

-351 LDEILYLFQEKKY
+351 LDEIIYLFQEKKY
-364 NIVIFEDIDRFEN
+364 NVVIFEDIDRFEN

-422 DYIVPVIPFVNVSNS
+422 DYIVPVIPFVNASNS
-437 GDLFRRKIANL
+437 GDLFRRKITDL
-448 HIPEAEVRSS
+448 HIPETEVSSS
-458 FITDISVFVNDMR
+458 FITDISAFVNDMR

-481 LYRNLLDKKLN
+481 LYRNLLDKKLK

-503 NLFPTDFS
+503 NLYPTDFS
-511 LLHQNKGVVYQT
+511 LLHQNKGVVYET
-523 FFSAPKI
+523 FMSSPKI
-530 RNEIREDDSDRLKEI
+530 RSEIREDDSDRLKEI
-545 DSEIQAISEETL
+545 DSEIQGISEETL

-575 PGDDWEIYCDGGKKQ
+575 PGPGWDIYCDGRN
-590 ISSLFSEENIL
+590 IDINSLYLEDNIQ
-601 HILDGNIYFENKYY
+601 HILKGNIFFRNSIYSNSVK
-615 RYQTRHLNADE
+615 HLNTDE
-626 IKSSLGE
+626 IKATLGE
-633 SYKYRIRKKI
+633 SYKYSVRKKY
-643 IQSVADDKIKTLRD
+643 IQSVANNKIENLRD
-657 KRKVLMDDIAAIDKY
+657 ERRAFMDEIAAIEKY
-672 TLSVIAKTERDIF
+672 TLSDIAKSDKDIF
-685 EHVEIPKGEEEKYKV
+685 AHVSIPKGEEEKYKV
-700 LKYFLEKGYID
+700 LKYVLEKGYID

-755 IQNLSAVD
+755 IQNLSVVD
-763 YDHKGILNKDLLE
+763 YDHKGILNKDLLK
-776 YCLLHEDEYEEE
+776 YCLLHEDEYEKE
-788 CDAILKQMIVHEQY
+788 CDAILKQMVVHEQY
-802 IDLLYQFMQE
+802 IDLLYQFLHE

-862 AINTSYPFNTY
+862 SVDTSYPFNTY

-893 ELLDLLNLNVQ
+893 ELLDLLDLNVQ

-915 YSYIYENNMYALT
+915 YSYIYDNNMYALT
-928 LDNIKVIFKHN
+928 LDNVKVIFKHN
-939 DLPVVDLDSAIYT
+939 ELPVDNLDSAIYT

-960 ELQDYVLL
+960 ELQDYIHQ
-968 ELPAFVENLMLASS
+968 ELPSIVENLMLASS
-982 NIHESSDTI
+982 NTHESSDTI
-991 VSLMDEDIQTSDIIK
+991 VSLMDEDIKLDDIIK

-1019 GISDENI
+1019 DITDKDVVST
-1026 VRNLFWKNKIKMTIK
+1026 LFVENKIKMTFE
-1041 NVKHYCSCIGTW
+1041 NVKHYCSCIGSW
-1053 KIDSSL
+1053 NIDGTL
-1059 VVFMNLN
+1059 VDFMNLN
-1066 EEKTMEEFTK
+1066 EEKSMEEFSK
-1076 LVQSNDE
+1076 LVESNDE
-1083 HETELLASVVKSDNI
+1083 HEKELLSNVVESNGI
-1098 NDNIAFSIFNN
+1098 NDKIAFSIFNN
-1109 HWLIDAWSKEL
+1109 RILIDIWCKDL
-1120 SQLNETRVRYVV
+1120 SQLNVKRIRYVV

-1138 VSPSIYQ
+1138 ISPSIYQ
-1145 DIIKGNPKLSKYLLC
+1145 DIIKEHPKLSKYLLC

-1208 IANALLA
+1208 IANALLS

-1224 NLSLYKEAMEK
+1224 NLSLYTEAMEK

-1271 EGLEKQGEVYSISKQ
+1271 EGLDKQGEVYSISKQ
-1286 VEGAQDFMEA
+1286 VKGAQNFMNV
-1296 LHQSKYIG
+1296 LHQFKYIG
-1304 QVKEKGDYLTGKVLK
+1304 QVKEKGDYLTGRVLK

>member
-1 MIGYLYGHKKY
+1 M
-12 IQITSYQI
+12 
-20 LSRYTETST
+20 
-29 DGIWQRKEKLGE
+29 EK
-41 KYEENIIF
+41 NIIF
-49 ALFSAFMVIAIAV
+49 ALFTAFMLIAISV
-62 GFYMH
+62 GFYML
-67 WNLTAIAILLGI
+67 WNPTVIAILLGM
-79 LFVGTICYLIGIC
+79 LFMGTICYLIGIC
-92 QHLIMSIVVSCK
+92 RHLIISSIISYK
-104 EKIHKAYRKYIRR
+104 EKIHKAYRKYICR

-205 EVNMSESDSTPKSNE
+205 EVNMSESDSTPKSKE

-256 RKKRIFV
+256 RKKRFLV
-263 VVCILLFVVANL
+263 VVSILLFIVANL
-275 CLFCQEQV
+275 FLFCQEQV
-283 TKYFLIPT
+283 NKYFLIPT
-291 EVLKSSFLFGL
+291 EVLKSSFLFGI
-302 SICVF
+302 SISVLLIGTF
-307 ILGIC
+307 

-330 TLDKATLEFEEK
+330 TLDKATVEFEEK

-458 FITDISVFVNDMR
+458 FITDISAFVNDMR

-503 NLFPTDFS
+503 NLYPTDFS
-511 LLHQNKGVVYQT
+511 LLHQNKGVVYET
-523 FFSAPKI
+523 FMSTGKI
-530 RNEIREDDSDRLKEI
+530 RNEIQKDDWARLEEI
-545 DSEIQAISEETL
+545 DFEIQAVNEECL
-557 RSIEE
+557 RNLNE
-562 LRAVIVGKLLKLW
+562 LYAVIIGKFITLF
-575 PGDDWEIYCDGGKKQ
+575 PDGGWYFYYNGSRKNIGDFYSDK
-590 ISSLFSEENIL
+590 NIL
-601 HILDGNIYFENKYY
+601 KILNGEVGFHRDYSSPRFFSKEDIKRVLGNSFDYNK
-615 RYQTRHLNADE
+615 R
-626 IKSSLGE
+626 KSL
-633 SYKYRIRKKI
+633 
-643 IQSVADDKIKTLRD
+643 IQSIADDKIEYLREERKTF
-657 KRKVLMDDIAAIDKY
+657 MDEISAVEKY
-672 TLSVIAKTERDIF
+672 TLLDIAKSDRNIF
-685 EHVEIPKGEEEKYKV
+685 EHVDMPKDQEEKYKV
-700 LKYFLEKGYID
+700 LKYLLEKGYID

-737 KFNTPKEFDY
+737 KFNAPKEFDY

-755 IQNLSAVD
+755 IQNLSVVD

-776 YCLLHEDEYEEE
+776 YCLLHEDEYEEK
-788 CDAILKQMIVHEQY
+788 CDAILKQMVVHEQY
-802 IDLLYQFMQE
+802 VDLLYQFMQE
-812 GNCVPT
+812 GNCLPT
-818 FIKRLAH
+818 FIKRLVH
-825 IDKNVWKSLDMDKK
+825 IDKNVWKSLNMDMN

-849 STLFKYADINDIR
+849 STMFKYADINDIR
-862 AINTSYPFNTY
+862 SVNTSYPFNTY
-873 INDNNNYSDLF
+873 INDNYNYPGLF
-884 EDIDQVRAR
+884 EDIDQKKVR
-893 ELLDLLNLNVQ
+893 ELLDLLGLNVQ
-904 SLIDDSNAADT
+904 SLKDDSNGTDT

-928 LDNIKVIFKHN
+928 FDNIKVIFKHN
-939 DLPVVDLDSAIYT
+939 ELPVDNLASAIYT

-960 ELQDYVLL
+960 ELKGYVHQ
-968 ELPAFVENLMLASS
+968 ELPTFVDNLMFAPG
-982 NIHESSDTI
+982 NTHESSDSI
-991 VSLMDEDIQTSDIIK
+991 VSLMNEDFQASDIIK
-1006 LIKHN
+1006 LINHN
-1011 DTLWDDCK
+1011 VTLWDDCK

-1026 VRNLFWKNKIKMTIK
+1026 VRNLFWKNKIKMTIE
-1041 NVKHYCSCIGTW
+1041 NVNHYCSCIGTW

-1076 LVQSNDE
+1076 LVQNNDE
-1083 HETELLASVVKSDNI
+1083 HETELLASVVLSDNI
-1098 NDNIAFSIFNN
+1098 NNNIAFSIFNN
-1109 HWLIDAWSKEL
+1109 HWLIDVWSKEL
-1120 SQLNETRVRYVV
+1120 SQLNETRIRYVV
-1132 DEGIIT
+1132 DEGIISI
-1138 VSPSIYQ
+1138 SPSTYQ
-1145 DIIKGNPKLSKYLLC
+1145 DIITEHPLLSKYLLC
-1160 KDPDKIISEW
+1160 KNPDNIISEW

-1181 EILSWVEYKKYHSFI
+1181 GMLSWVEYKKYHSFI
-1196 LDKIETE
+1196 LNKIDLE
-1203 SVTPI
+1203 SITPD
-1208 IANALLA
+1208 IADALLS
-1215 YFSKSDSEF
+1215 YFSKPDSEF
-1224 NLSLYKEAMEK
+1224 NLSLYTEAMEK
-1235 SDNPALKILASTC
+1235 SSNPALKVLASTC
-1248 CIAKRLIAMNELAGI
+1248 CIAKRTLAMNELAGI

-1271 EGLEKQGEVYSISKQ
+1271 EGLEKQGEVYSISKE
-1286 VEGAQDFMEA
+1286 VEGAQQFMET
-1296 LHQSKYIG
+1296 LHQIKYIG
-1304 QVKEKGDYLTGKVLK
+1304 QVKEKGEYLTGKVLK
-1319 RKPK
+1319 RKQK

>member
-1 MIGYLYGHKKY
+1 MKK
-12 IQITSYQI
+12 
-20 LSRYTETST
+20 
-29 DGIWQRKEKLGE
+29 
-41 KYEENIIF
+41 NIIF
-49 ALFSAFMVIAIAV
+49 ALFTAFMLIDISV
-62 GFYMH
+62 GFYMQ
-67 WNLTAIAILLGI
+67 WNPTVIVILLGM
-79 LFVGTICYLIGIC
+79 LFMGTICYLIGIC
-92 QHLIMSIVVSCK
+92 RHLIISSIISYK

-205 EVNMSESDSTPKSNE
+205 EVNMSESDSTPKSKE

-458 FITDISVFVNDMR
+458 FITDISAFVNDMR

-503 NLFPTDFS
+503 NLYPTDFS
-511 LLHQNKGVVYQT
+511 LLHQNKGVVYET
-523 FFSAPKI
+523 FISTGLLKD
-530 RNEIREDDSDRLKEI
+530 EIKKDDWKRLEEI

-643 IQSVADDKIKTLRD
+643 IQSVADNKIKTLRD

-672 TLSVIAKTERDIF
+672 TLSVIAKTDRDIF

-755 IQNLSAVD
+755 IQNLSVVD
-763 YDHKGILNKDLLE
+763 YDHKGILNKDLLKF
-776 YCLLHEDEYEEE
+776 CLLHEDEYEDE
-788 CDAILKQMIVHEQY
+788 CDAILKQMVVHEQY

-862 AINTSYPFNTY
+862 TVNTTYPFNTY
-873 INDNNNYSDLF
+873 INDNNNYSELF
-884 EDIDQVRAR
+884 ENIDQTRVR
-893 ELLDLLNLNVQ
+893 ELLDLLDLNVQ
-904 SLIDDSNAADT
+904 SLKDDSNGTDT

-928 LDNIKVIFKHN
+928 LDNVKVIFKHN
-939 DLPVVDLDSAIYT
+939 ELPVDNLDSAIYT
-952 SIEETELN
+952 SIEAAELN
-960 ELQDYVLL
+960 ELQGYVHQ
-968 ELPAFVENLMLASS
+968 ELPAFVDNLMLTSS
-982 NIHESSDTI
+982 NTHESSDTI
-991 VSLMDEDIQTSDIIK
+991 VSLMDEDINLDDIIK

-1019 GISDENI
+1019 DITDKDVVST
-1026 VRNLFWKNKIKMTIK
+1026 LFAENKIKVTIK

-1053 KIDSSL
+1053 KIDRLL

-1098 NDNIAFSIFNN
+1098 NDNIAFSIFDN

-1196 LDKIETE
+1196 LNKIELE
-1203 SVTPI
+1203 SITPT
-1208 IANALLA
+1208 IANALLS
-1215 YFSKSDSEF
+1215 YFCKSYSEF
-1224 NLSLYKEAMEK
+1224 NLSLYTEAMEK
-1235 SDNPALKILASTC
+1235 SSNPVLKVLASTC

-1271 EGLEKQGEVYSISKQ
+1271 EGLDKQGEVYSISKE
-1286 VEGAQDFMEA
+1286 VEGAQDFMNA
-1296 LHQSKYIG
+1296 LHQFRYIG

>member
-1 MIGYLYGHKKY
+1 MKA
-12 IQITSYQI
+12 
-20 LSRYTETST
+20 
-29 DGIWQRKEKLGE
+29 
-41 KYEENIIF
+41 NIIF
-49 ALFSAFMVIAIAV
+49 TLLTAFMLIAIAV
-62 GFYMH
+62 GFYMK
-67 WNLTAIAILLGI
+67 WDSTAIAILLG
-79 LFVGTICYLIGIC
+79 LSFVGIICNFISYCKKLI
-92 QHLIMSIVVSCK
+92 LSFDRDCK
-104 EKIHKAYRKYIRR
+104 AKIHKSYRIIIRKL
-117 IAVNCGRKVNRWK
+117 AVNCGRKINRWK
-130 LEDTGENHIS
+130 LEETDERQIS
-140 LLSPIDDFKRH
+140 LLSPIDDFNRH
-151 KEYIIRLKNAID
+151 KEYIIRLKYAID

-364 NIVIFEDIDRFEN
+364 NVVIFEDIDRFEN

-392 QSEEIGRRIIF
+392 QSEEIGRRIVF

-408 DDIFANAEERTKFF
+408 DDIFTTAEERTKFF

-448 HIPEAEVRSS
+448 HIPEAEVSSS
-458 FITDISVFVNDMR
+458 FITDISAFVNDMR

-503 NLFPTDFS
+503 NLYPTDFS
-511 LLHQNKGVVYQT
+511 LLHQNKGVVYET
-523 FFSAPKI
+523 FMSAGILKDEIKI
-530 RNEIREDDSDRLKEI
+530 DDWKRLEEI
-545 DSEIQAISEETL
+545 DLEIQAISEESL

-562 LRAVIVGKLLKLW
+562 LRAVIVGKILKLL
-575 PGDDWEIYCDGGKKQ
+575 PGLGWEIYCDDNKTD
-590 ISSLFSEENIL
+590 ISSLFSEENIQ
-601 HILDGNIYFENKYY
+601 HILTGKIYFRDSRY
-615 RYQTRHLNADE
+615 RSSFIQPKVDE

-633 SYKYRIRKKI
+633 SYNYSKRKEL
-643 IQSVADDKIKTLRD
+643 IQSIADDKIEELRD
-657 KRKVLMDDIAAIDKY
+657 ERKAFMDDISAIEKH
-672 TLSVIAKTERDIF
+672 TLVDIAKLGRNIF
-685 EHVEIPKGEEEKYKV
+685 EHVNITKGQEKKYEV
-700 LKYFLEKGYID
+700 LKYLLEKGYID
-711 EEYFFYISIFQEGRL
+711 EKYFFYISIFQEGRL

-737 KFNTPKEFDY
+737 KFNAPKEFDY

-755 IQNLSAVD
+755 IQNLSIVD

-776 YCLLHEDEYEEE
+776 FCLLHEDEYEYEIK
-788 CDAILKQMIVHEQY
+788 CDAILKQMVVHEKY
-802 IDLLYQFMQE
+802 IDWLYKFMQE
-812 GNCVPT
+812 GDYVPT
-818 FIKRLAH
+818 FIKRLVH
-825 IDKNVWKSLDMDKK
+825 IDKNVWKSLDMDMK
-839 HTNKDKDRVI
+839 HTNKDKDMVI
-849 STLFKYADINDIR
+849 STMFRYADINDIR
-862 AINTSYPFNTY
+862 TANISYPFNTY
-873 INDNNNYSDLF
+873 INDNNNYSELF
-884 EDIDQVRAR
+884 EDIEQASVQK
-893 ELLDLLNLNVQ
+893 LLYMLDLNVQ
-904 SLIDDSNAADT
+904 SLKDDSNGTDT
-915 YSYIYENNMYALT
+915 YSYIYKNNMYALT

-939 DLPVVDLDSAIYT
+939 KLSVNDLDSAIYT
-952 SIEETELN
+952 SIKESKLDELKG
-960 ELQDYVLL
+960 YVHQ
-968 ELPAFVENLMLASS
+968 ELPDFMDNLMFAPR
-982 NIHESSDTI
+982 NMHESSDTI
-991 VSLMDEDIQTSDIIK
+991 ASLMDEDIHVSDIIK
-1006 LIKHN
+1006 LINHN
-1011 DTLWDDCK
+1011 VTLWDDCK
-1019 GISDENI
+1019 GVINENI
-1026 VRNLFWKNKIKMTIK
+1026 VSTLFVKNKIKMTFE
-1041 NVKHYCSCIGTW
+1041 NVKHYCSCIGSW
-1053 KIDSSL
+1053 NIDNTL
-1059 VVFMNLN
+1059 VAFMNRN
-1066 EEKTMEEFTK
+1066 EEKSIEEFTK
-1076 LVQSNDE
+1076 LVGNNDE
-1083 HETELLASVVKSDNI
+1083 HEIELLASVVLSDDI
-1098 NDNIAFSIFNN
+1098 NDNIAFSVFNN
-1109 HWLIDAWSKEL
+1109 HCLIDIWCNDL
-1120 SQLNETRVRYVV
+1120 SQLNETRVKYVV
-1132 DEGIIT
+1132 DEGIIRI
-1138 VSPSIYQ
+1138 SPSTYQ
-1145 DIIKGNPKLSKYLLC
+1145 DIITEHPLLSKYLLC
-1160 KDPDKIISEW
+1160 KNPDNIISEW

-1181 EILSWVEYKKYHSFI
+1181 EMLSWIEYKKYYNFI
-1196 LDKIETE
+1196 LNNIELE
-1203 SVTPI
+1203 SITPT
-1208 IANALLA
+1208 IANALLS
-1215 YFSKSDSEF
+1215 YFCKSDSEF
-1224 NLSLYKEAMEK
+1224 NLSLYTEAMEK
-1235 SDNPALKILASTC
+1235 SSNPALNVLASTC
-1248 CIAKRLIAMNELAGI
+1248 CIAKRIIAINELPNI

-1286 VEGAQDFMEA
+1286 VEGAQHFMDA
-1296 LHQSKYIG
+1296 LHQFKYIG

>member
-1 MIGYLYGHKKY
+1 MKK
-12 IQITSYQI
+12 
-20 LSRYTETST
+20 
-29 DGIWQRKEKLGE
+29 
-41 KYEENIIF
+41 NIIF
-49 ALFSAFMVIAIAV
+49 ALFSAFMVIAISV
-62 GFYMH
+62 GFYMQ
-67 WNLTAIAILLGI
+67 WNPTVIAISLGM
-79 LFVGTICYLIGIC
+79 LFMGTICYLIGIC
-92 QHLIMSIVVSCK
+92 QHLIMPSVNFYK

-130 LEDTGENHIS
+130 LEETDERQIS

-392 QSEEIGRRIIF
+392 QSEEIGRRIVF

-422 DYIVPVIPFVNVSNS
+422 DYIVPVIPFVNASNS
-437 GDLFRRKIANL
+437 GDLFRRKITGL
-448 HIPEAEVRSS
+448 RIPEVEVSSS

-481 LYRNLLDKKLN
+481 LYRNLLDKKLK

-503 NLFPTDFS
+503 NLYPTDFS
-511 LLHQNKGVVYQT
+511 LLHQNKGVVYET
-523 FFSAPKI
+523 FMSA
-530 RNEIREDDSDRLKEI
+530 
-545 DSEIQAISEETL
+545 ETL
-557 RSIEE
+557 RDEILEDDRTQIDKVDSNLQAINEE
-562 LRAVIVGKLLKLW
+562 CLRNLNELYAVIIGKFITLYPDGGWYL
-575 PGDDWEIYCDGGKKQ
+575 YCDNKRRG
-590 ISSLFSEENIL
+590 ISEFYSDENIL
-601 HILDGNIYFENKYY
+601 KILNGQVGFSEDYSRPRFFSKE
-615 RYQTRHLNADE
+615 E
-626 IKSSLGE
+626 IKNVLGNSFDYE
-633 SYKYRIRKKI
+633 KRKKR
-643 IQSVADDKIKTLRD
+643 IQSITDDKIKTLRD
-657 KRKVLMDDIAAIDKY
+657 KRKALMDDIAAIEKH
-672 TLSVIAKTERDIF
+672 TLSDIAKSDRDIF
-685 EHVEIPKGEEEKYKV
+685 EHVGTIKGQEEKYKV
-700 LKYFLEKGYID
+700 LKYLLEKGYID

-737 KFNTPKEFDY
+737 KFNAPKEFDY

-788 CDAILKQMIVHEQY
+788 CDAILKQMVVHEQY

-818 FIKRLAH
+818 FIKRLVH
-825 IDKNVWKSLDMDKK
+825 IDNVWKSLDKDIN
-839 HTNKDKDRVI
+839 HITKDKDKVI
-849 STLFKYADINDIR
+849 SAMFKYADINDIR
-862 AINTSYPFNTY
+862 TVNTSYPFNTY

-939 DLPVVDLDSAIYT
+939 DLPVVNLDSAIYT

-1026 VRNLFWKNKIKMTIK
+1026 VRNLFWKNKIKMTIE

-1109 HWLIDAWSKEL
+1109 HWLIDVWSKEL

-1181 EILSWVEYKKYHSFI
+1181 EVLSWVEYKKYHSFI

-1224 NLSLYKEAMEK
+1224 NLSLYTEAMEK

-1271 EGLEKQGEVYSISKQ
+1271 EGLDKQGEVYSISKQ
-1286 VEGAQDFMEA
+1286 IEGAQHFMEA

>member
-1 MIGYLYGHKKY
+1 MK
-12 IQITSYQI
+12 S
-20 LSRYTETST
+20 
-29 DGIWQRKEKLGE
+29 
-41 KYEENIIF
+41 NIIF
-49 ALFSAFMVIAIAV
+49 TLLTAFMLIAISV
-62 GFYMH
+62 GFYMQ
-67 WNLTAIAILLGI
+67 WNPTVIVILLGM

-92 QHLIMSIVVSCK
+92 QHLIMPSVNSWK

-117 IAVNCGRKVNRWK
+117 IAVNCGRKVIRWK
-130 LEDTGENHIS
+130 LEDAGEIHIS

-205 EVNMSESDSTPKSNE
+205 EVNLSDGDNTVKGKE
-220 DSFEEQLEY
+220 DGFEEQLEY

-244 PESRFGRIERTS
+244 PESRFGRIERIS
-256 RKKRIFV
+256 KKKRILMV
-263 VVCILLFVVANL
+263 LGILLFVVANL

-291 EVLKSSFLFGL
+291 EVLKSSFLFGI

-307 ILGIC
+307 IIGIW
-312 VILFQ
+312 VVLFQ

-351 LDEILYLFQEKKY
+351 LDEILYLFQGNKY
-364 NIVIFEDIDRFEN
+364 NVVIFEDIDRFEN

-392 QSEEIGRRIIF
+392 QSEEIGRRIVF

-422 DYIVPVIPFVNVSNS
+422 DYIVPVIPFVNASNS
-437 GDLFRRKIANL
+437 GDLFRRKITGL
-448 HIPEAEVRSS
+448 RIPEVEVSSS
-458 FITDISVFVNDMR
+458 FITDISAFVNDMR

-503 NLFPTDFS
+503 NLYPTDFS
-511 LLHQNKGVVYQT
+511 LLHQNKGVVYEA
-523 FFSAPKI
+523 FMSA
-530 RNEIREDDSDRLKEI
+530 
-545 DSEIQAISEETL
+545 ETL
-557 RSIEE
+557 RDEILEDDRTQIDKVDSNLQAINEE
-562 LRAVIVGKLLKLW
+562 CLRNLNELYAVIIGKFITLYPDGGWYL
-575 PGDDWEIYCDGGKKQ
+575 YCDNKRRG
-590 ISSLFSEENIL
+590 ISEFYSDENIL
-601 HILDGNIYFENKYY
+601 KILNGQVGFSEDYSRPRFFSKE
-615 RYQTRHLNADE
+615 E
-626 IKSSLGE
+626 IKNVLGNSFDYE
-633 SYKYRIRKKI
+633 KRKKR
-643 IQSVADDKIKTLRD
+643 IQSITDDKIKTLRD
-657 KRKVLMDDIAAIDKY
+657 KRKALMDDIAAIEKH
-672 TLSVIAKTERDIF
+672 TLSDIAKSDRDIF
-685 EHVEIPKGEEEKYKV
+685 EHVGTIKGQEEKYKV
-700 LKYFLEKGYID
+700 LKYLLEKGYID

-737 KFNTPKEFDY
+737 KFNAPKEFDY

-788 CDAILKQMIVHEQY
+788 CDAILKQMVVHEQY

-818 FIKRLAH
+818 FIKRLVH
-825 IDKNVWKSLDMDKK
+825 IDNVWKSLDKDIN
-839 HTNKDKDRVI
+839 HITKDKDKVI
-849 STLFKYADINDIR
+849 SAMFKYADINDIR
-862 AINTSYPFNTY
+862 TVNTSYPFNTY

-893 ELLDLLNLNVQ
+893 KLLDLLNLNVQ
-904 SLIDDSNAADT
+904 SLIDDNNAADT

-928 LDNIKVIFKHN
+928 LDNVKVIFKHN
-939 DLPVVDLDSAIYT
+939 ELPVDNLDSAIYT

-960 ELQDYVLL
+960 ELQDYVYQ

-1026 VRNLFWKNKIKMTIK
+1026 VRNLFWENKIKMTIE

-1098 NDNIAFSIFNN
+1098 IDNIAFSIFNN
-1109 HWLIDAWSKEL
+1109 HWLIDVWSKEL

-1208 IANALLA
+1208 IANALLS

-1235 SDNPALKILASTC
+1235 SDNPALKILTSTC

-1271 EGLEKQGEVYSISKQ
+1271 EGLDKQGEVYSISKQ
-1286 VEGAQDFMEA
+1286 IEGAQHFMEA

-1304 QVKEKGDYLTGKVLK
+1304 LVKEKGDYLTGKVLK

>member
-1 MIGYLYGHKKY
+1 
-12 IQITSYQI
+12 
-20 LSRYTETST
+20 
-29 DGIWQRKEKLGE
+29 
-41 KYEENIIF
+41 
-49 ALFSAFMVIAIAV
+49 MVIAIAV
-62 GFYMH
+62 GFYMQ
-67 WNLTAIAILLGI
+67 WNPTVIVVLLGMS
-79 LFVGTICYLIGIC
+79 FMGTICYLIGIC
-92 QHLIMSIVVSCK
+92 RHLIMSRVIFCK
-104 EKIHKAYRKYIRR
+104 EKIDKAYRKYIRK
-117 IAVNCGRKVNRWK
+117 IAVNCSRKVNRWK

-364 NIVIFEDIDRFEN
+364 NVVIFEDIDRFEN

-392 QSEEIGRRIIF
+392 QSEEIGRRIVF

-458 FITDISVFVNDMR
+458 FITDISAFVNDMR

-503 NLFPTDFS
+503 NLYPTDFS
-511 LLHQNKGVVYQT
+511 LLHQNKGVVYET
-523 FFSAPKI
+523 FISTGLLKD
-530 RNEIREDDSDRLKEI
+530 EIKKDDWKRLEEI
-545 DSEIQAISEETL
+545 DLEIQAISEESL

-672 TLSVIAKTERDIF
+672 TLTDIAKSDRDIF
-685 EHVEIPKGEEEKYKV
+685 EHVDIPKGEEEKYKV
-700 LKYFLEKGYID
+700 LKYLLEKGYID

-737 KFNTPKEFDY
+737 KFNAPKEFDY

-755 IQNLSAVD
+755 IQNLSVVD
-763 YDHKGILNKDLLE
+763 YDHKGILNKDLLKF
-776 YCLLHEDEYEEE
+776 CLLHEDEYEDE
-788 CDAILKQMIVHEQY
+788 CDAILKQMVVHEQY

-812 GNCVPT
+812 GDCVPT
-818 FIKRLAH
+818 FIKRLVH

-939 DLPVVDLDSAIYT
+939 DLPVVNLDSAIYT

-1026 VRNLFWKNKIKMTIK
+1026 VRNLFWKNKIKMTI
-1041 NVKHYCSCIGTW
+1041 
-1053 KIDSSL
+1053 
-1059 VVFMNLN
+1059 
-1066 EEKTMEEFTK
+1066 
-1076 LVQSNDE
+1076 
-1083 HETELLASVVKSDNI
+1083 
-1098 NDNIAFSIFNN
+1098 
-1109 HWLIDAWSKEL
+1109 
-1120 SQLNETRVRYVV
+1120 
-1132 DEGIIT
+1132 
-1138 VSPSIYQ
+1138 
-1145 DIIKGNPKLSKYLLC
+1145 
-1160 KDPDKIISEW
+1160 
-1170 DEFAFSITTVV
+1170 
-1181 EILSWVEYKKYHSFI
+1181 
-1196 LDKIETE
+1196 
-1203 SVTPI
+1203 
-1208 IANALLA
+1208 
-1215 YFSKSDSEF
+1215 
-1224 NLSLYKEAMEK
+1224 
-1235 SDNPALKILASTC
+1235 
-1248 CIAKRLIAMNELAGI
+1248 
-1263 FAKTKGIF
+1263 
-1271 EGLEKQGEVYSISKQ
+1271 
-1286 VEGAQDFMEA
+1286 
-1296 LHQSKYIG
+1296 
-1304 QVKEKGDYLTGKVLK
+1304 
-1319 RKPK
+1319 

>member
-1 MIGYLYGHKKY
+1 
-12 IQITSYQI
+12 
-20 LSRYTETST
+20 
-29 DGIWQRKEKLGE
+29 
-41 KYEENIIF
+41 
-49 ALFSAFMVIAIAV
+49 MVIAIAV

-67 WNLTAIAILLGI
+67 WNPTVIVILLGMS
-79 LFVGTICYLIGIC
+79 FMGTICYLIGIC
-92 QHLIMSIVVSCK
+92 RHLIMSRVISCK
-104 EKIHKAYRKYIRR
+104 ERIDKAYRKYIRK
-117 IAVNCGRKVNRWK
+117 IAVNCSRKVNRWK

-205 EVNMSESDSTPKSNE
+205 EVNMSESDSTPKSKE

-317 LILFIKKISIKNL
+317 LILFIKKISFKNL

-364 NIVIFEDIDRFEN
+364 NVVIFEDIDRFEN

-422 DYIVPVIPFVNVSNS
+422 DYIVPVIPFVNASNS
-437 GDLFRRKIANL
+437 GDLFRRKITGL
-448 HIPEAEVRSS
+448 RIPVAEVSSS
-458 FITDISVFVNDMR
+458 FITDISAFVNDMR

-481 LYRNLLDKKLN
+481 LYRNLLDKKL
-492 KEKLLAMILYK
+492 KKGKLLAMILYK
-503 NLFPTDFS
+503 NLYPTDFS
-511 LLHQNKGVVYQT
+511 LLHQNKGVVYET
-523 FFSAPKI
+523 FISAGILK
-530 RNEIREDDSDRLKEI
+530 NEIKKDDWKRLEEI
-545 DSEIQAISEETL
+545 DLEIQAISEESL

-562 LRAVIVGKLLKLW
+562 LRSVIVGKLLKLW
-575 PGDDWEIYCDGGKKQ
+575 PGLGWEIYCDGCKTD
-590 ISSLFSEENIL
+590 ISSLFSEDHIH
-601 HILDGNIYFENKYY
+601 HILEGHIFFRNSYY
-615 RYQTRHLNADE
+615 SYDVKHLTADE
-626 IKSSLGE
+626 IKSTLGE
-633 SYKYRIRKKI
+633 SYKYSVRKKY
-643 IQSVADDKIKTLRD
+643 IQSVANNKIENLRD
-657 KRKVLMDDIAAIDKY
+657 ERRAFMDEIAAIEKY
-672 TLSVIAKTERDIF
+672 TLSDIAKSDRDIF
-685 EHVEIPKGEEEKYKV
+685 EHVDIPKGEEEKYKV
-700 LKYFLEKGYID
+700 LKYLLEKGYID

-755 IQNLSAVD
+755 IQNLSVAD
-763 YDHKGILNKDLLE
+763 YDHKGILNKDLLKF
-776 YCLLHEDEYEEE
+776 CLLHEDEYEDE
-788 CDAILKQMIVHEQY
+788 CDAILKQMVVHEQY
-802 IDLLYQFMQE
+802 IDLLYQFMHE

-818 FIKRLAH
+818 FIKRLVH
-825 IDKNVWKSLDMDKK
+825 IDKNVWKSLNMDMN

-849 STLFKYADINDIR
+849 STMFKYADINDIR
-862 AINTSYPFNTY
+862 SVNTSYPFNTY
-873 INDNNNYSDLF
+873 VNDNNNYSDLF
-884 EDIDQVRAR
+884 EDIDQGRAR

-939 DLPVVDLDSAIYT
+939 ELPVVNLDSAIYT
-952 SIEETELN
+952 SIKETELN

-982 NIHESSDTI
+982 NTHESSDTI

-1019 GISDENI
+1019 GITDKDVVST
-1026 VRNLFWKNKIKMTIK
+1026 LFVENKIKMTFE
-1041 NVKHYCSCIGTW
+1041 NVKHYCSCIGSW
-1053 KIDSSL
+1053 NIDGTL
-1059 VVFMNLN
+1059 VDFMNLN
-1066 EEKTMEEFTK
+1066 EEKSIEEFTK
-1076 LVQSNDE
+1076 LVESNDA
-1083 HETELLASVVKSDNI
+1083 HEIELLLSVVESDSI
-1098 NDNIAFSIFNN
+1098 NDKIAFSIFNN
-1109 HWLIDAWSKEL
+1109 RILIDIWCKDL
-1120 SQLNETRVRYVV
+1120 SQLNVKRIRYVV
-1132 DEGIIT
+1132 DEGIISI
-1138 VSPSIYQ
+1138 SPSTYQ
-1145 DIIKGNPKLSKYLLC
+1145 DIITEHPLLSKYLLC
-1160 KDPDKIISEW
+1160 KNPDSIISEW
-1170 DEFAFSITTVV
+1170 DEFAFSITDVV
-1181 EILSWVEYKKYHSFI
+1181 EMLSWIEYKKYHSFI

-1203 SVTPI
+1203 SVTPV
-1208 IANALLA
+1208 IANALLS
-1215 YFSKSDSEF
+1215 YFGKSDSEF
-1224 NLSLYKEAMEK
+1224 NLSLYTEAMEK

-1271 EGLEKQGEVYSISKQ
+1271 EGLDKQGEVYSISKQ
-1286 VEGAQDFMEA
+1286 IEGAQHFMEA

>member
-1 MIGYLYGHKKY
+1 
-12 IQITSYQI
+12 
-20 LSRYTETST
+20 
-29 DGIWQRKEKLGE
+29 
-41 KYEENIIF
+41 
-49 ALFSAFMVIAIAV
+49 MVIAIAV
-62 GFYMH
+62 GFYMQ
-67 WNLTAIAILLGI
+67 WNPTVIVILLGMS
-79 LFVGTICYLIGIC
+79 FMGTICYLIGIC
-92 QHLIMSIVVSCK
+92 RHLIMSRVIFCK
-104 EKIHKAYRKYIRR
+104 EKIDKAYRKYIRK
-117 IAVNCGRKVNRWK
+117 IAVNCSRKVNRWK

-422 DYIVPVIPFVNVSNS
+422 DYIVPVIPFVNASNS

-458 FITDISVFVNDMR
+458 FITDISAFVNDMR

-503 NLFPTDFS
+503 NLYPTDFS
-511 LLHQNKGVVYQT
+511 LLHQNKGVVYET
-523 FFSAPKI
+523 FISTGLLKDEIKKDDWKRLEKI
-530 RNEIREDDSDRLKEI
+530 DL
-545 DSEIQAISEETL
+545 EIQAISEESL

-575 PGDDWEIYCDGGKKQ
+575 PGLGWEIYCDGCKTD
-590 ISSLFSEENIL
+590 ISSLFSEDNIH
-601 HILDGNIYFENKYY
+601 HILEGHIFFRNTNYSYDVK
-615 RYQTRHLNADE
+615 HLTADE

-633 SYKYRIRKKI
+633 SYKYSVRKKF
-643 IQSVADDKIKTLRD
+643 IQSIADDKIEDLKEE
-657 KRKVLMDDIAAIDKY
+657 RKAFMDAISATEKFTILDIAKSDW
-672 TLSVIAKTERDIF
+672 DIF
-685 EHVEIPKGEEEKYKV
+685 EHVDIPKGEEEKHKV
-700 LKYFLEKGYID
+700 LKYLLEKGYID
-711 EEYFFYISIFQEGRL
+711 EKYFFYISIFQEGRL

-755 IQNLSAVD
+755 IQNLSIVD

-776 YCLLHEDEYEEE
+776 YCLLHEDGYEDK
-788 CDAILKQMIVHEQY
+788 CDAILKQLVVHEQY

-818 FIKRLAH
+818 FIKRLVH
-825 IDKNVWKSLDMDKK
+825 IDNVWKSLDKDIN
-839 HTNKDKDRVI
+839 HITKDKDKVI
-849 STLFKYADINDIR
+849 SAMFKYADINDIR
-862 AINTSYPFNTY
+862 TVNTSYPFNTY
-873 INDNNNYSDLF
+873 INDNNNYSELF
-884 EDIDQVRAR
+884 ENIDQARVRK
-893 ELLDLLNLNVQ
+893 LLDLLDLNVQ
-904 SLIDDSNAADT
+904 LLKDDSNGTDT
-915 YSYIYENNMYALT
+915 YSYLYENNMYALT
-928 LDNIKVIFKHN
+928 LDNVKVIFKHN
-939 DLPVVDLDSAIYT
+939 ELPVDNLDSAIYT
-952 SIEETELN
+952 SIEAAELN
-960 ELQDYVLL
+960 ELQGYVHQ
-968 ELPAFVENLMLASS
+968 ELPAFVDNLMLTSS
-982 NIHESSDTI
+982 NTHESSDTI
-991 VSLMDEDIQTSDIIK
+991 VSLMDEDIKLDDIIK

-1019 GISDENI
+1019 DITDKDVVST
-1026 VRNLFWKNKIKMTIK
+1026 LFVENKIKMTFE
-1041 NVKHYCSCIGTW
+1041 NVKHYSSCIGSW
-1053 KIDSSL
+1053 NIDGTL
-1059 VVFMNLN
+1059 VAFMNCN
-1066 EEKTMEEFTK
+1066 EEKSMEEFSK
-1076 LVQSNDE
+1076 LVESNDE
-1083 HETELLASVVKSDNI
+1083 HEKELLSSVVESDGI
-1098 NDNIAFSIFNN
+1098 NDKIAFSIFNN
-1109 HWLIDAWSKEL
+1109 RILIDIWCKDL

-1132 DEGIIT
+1132 DKGIISI
-1138 VSPSIYQ
+1138 SPSTYQ
-1145 DIIKGNPKLSKYLLC
+1145 DIITEHPQMSKYLLC
-1160 KDPDKIISEW
+1160 KNPDNIISEW

-1181 EILSWVEYKKYHSFI
+1181 EMLSWIEYKKYHNFI
-1196 LDKIETE
+1196 LNKIEME
-1203 SVTPI
+1203 SITPT
-1208 IANALLA
+1208 IANALLS
-1215 YFSKSDSEF
+1215 YFSKPNSEF
-1224 NLSLYKEAMEK
+1224 NLSLYTEAMEK
-1235 SDNPALKILASTC
+1235 SSNPALNVLASTC
-1248 CIAKRLIAMNELAGI
+1248 CIAKRIIAINELPNI

-1286 VEGAQDFMEA
+1286 VEGAQHFMNV
-1296 LHQSKYIG
+1296 LHQFRYIG

>member
-1 MIGYLYGHKKY
+1 MKK
-12 IQITSYQI
+12 
-20 LSRYTETST
+20 
-29 DGIWQRKEKLGE
+29 
-41 KYEENIIF
+41 NIIF

-62 GFYMH
+62 GFYMQ
-67 WNLTAIAILLGI
+67 WNPTVIVILLGMS
-79 LFVGTICYLIGIC
+79 FMGTICYLIGIC
-92 QHLIMSIVVSCK
+92 RHLIMSRVIFCK
-104 EKIHKAYRKYIRR
+104 EKIDKAYRKYIRK
-117 IAVNCGRKVNRWK
+117 IAVNCSRKVNRWK

-302 SICVF
+302 SICIF

-364 NIVIFEDIDRFEN
+364 NVVIFEDIDRFEN

-392 QSEEIGRRIIF
+392 QSEEIGRRIVF

-458 FITDISVFVNDMR
+458 FITDISAFVNDMR

-643 IQSVADDKIKTLRD
+643 IQSVADNKIKTLRD

-672 TLSVIAKTERDIF
+672 TLSVIAKTDRDIF

-755 IQNLSAVD
+755 IQNLSVVD
-763 YDHKGILNKDLLE
+763 YDHKGILNKDLLKF
-776 YCLLHEDEYEEE
+776 CLLHEDEYEDE
-788 CDAILKQMIVHEQY
+788 CDAILKQMVVHEQY

-818 FIKRLAH
+818 FIKRLVH

-862 AINTSYPFNTY
+862 TVNTTYPFNTY
-873 INDNNNYSDLF
+873 INDNNNYSELF
-884 EDIDQVRAR
+884 ENIDQTRVR
-893 ELLDLLNLNVQ
+893 ELLDLLDLNVQ
-904 SLIDDSNAADT
+904 SLKDDSNGTDT

-928 LDNIKVIFKHN
+928 LDNVKVIFKHN
-939 DLPVVDLDSAIYT
+939 ELPVDNLDSAIYT
-952 SIEETELN
+952 SIEAAELN
-960 ELQDYVLL
+960 ELQGYVHQ
-968 ELPAFVENLMLASS
+968 ELPAFVDNLMLTSS
-982 NIHESSDTI
+982 NTHESSDTI
-991 VSLMDEDIQTSDIIK
+991 VSLMDEDIKVDDIIK

-1011 DTLWDDCK
+1011 NTLWDDCK
-1019 GISDENI
+1019 DITDKDVVST
-1026 VRNLFWKNKIKMTIK
+1026 LFAENKIKVTIK

-1053 KIDSSL
+1053 KIDRLL

-1098 NDNIAFSIFNN
+1098 NDNIAFSIFDN

-1145 DIIKGNPKLSKYLLC
+1145 R
-1160 KDPDKIISEW
+1160 
-1170 DEFAFSITTVV
+1170 V
-1181 EILSWVEYKKYHSFI
+1181 
-1196 LDKIETE
+1196 
-1203 SVTPI
+1203 
-1208 IANALLA
+1208 
-1215 YFSKSDSEF
+1215 
-1224 NLSLYKEAMEK
+1224 
-1235 SDNPALKILASTC
+1235 
-1248 CIAKRLIAMNELAGI
+1248 
-1263 FAKTKGIF
+1263 
-1271 EGLEKQGEVYSISKQ
+1271 
-1286 VEGAQDFMEA
+1286 
-1296 LHQSKYIG
+1296 
-1304 QVKEKGDYLTGKVLK
+1304 
-1319 RKPK
+1319 

>member
-1 MIGYLYGHKKY
+1 MKA
-12 IQITSYQI
+12 
-20 LSRYTETST
+20 
-29 DGIWQRKEKLGE
+29 
-41 KYEENIIF
+41 NIIF
-49 ALFSAFMVIAIAV
+49 TLLTAFMLIAIAV
-62 GFYMH
+62 GFYIK
-67 WNLTAIAILLGI
+67 WDSTAIAILFGLS
-79 LFVGTICYLIGIC
+79 FVGIICNLISYC
-92 QHLIMSIVVSCK
+92 KKLILPFGRYCK
-104 EKIHKAYRKYIRR
+104 AKIHKSYRIIIRR
-117 IAVNCGRKVNRWK
+117 LAVNCSRKINRWK
-130 LEDTGENHIS
+130 LEETDERQIS
-140 LLSPIDDFKRH
+140 LLSPIHDFNRH

-199 SLASFV
+199 SLAAFV
-205 EVNMSESDSTPKSNE
+205 EVNLSDGDNTVKGKQ

-229 SILQQLFYHVKATNI
+229 SILQQLFYHVKAINI

-256 RKKRIFV
+256 RKKRILV
-263 VVCILLFVVANL
+263 VVSILLFIVANL
-275 CLFCQEQV
+275 FLFCQEQV
-283 TKYFLIPT
+283 NKYFLIPI
-291 EVLKSSFLFGL
+291 EVFKSSFLFGI
-302 SICVF
+302 SISVLF
-307 ILGIC
+307 IGTF

-330 TLDKATLEFEEK
+330 TLDKATVEFEEK

-364 NIVIFEDIDRFEN
+364 NVVIFEDIDRFEN

-448 HIPEAEVRSS
+448 HIPEVEVRSS
-458 FITDISVFVNDMR
+458 FITDISAFVNDMR

-503 NLFPTDFS
+503 NLYPTDFS
-511 LLHQNKGVVYQT
+511 LLHQNKGVVYET
-523 FFSAPKI
+523 FLSTEKL
-530 RNEIREDDSDRLKEI
+530 RDEIKKDDWARLEEI
-545 DSEIQAISEETL
+545 DLEIHAISEESL

-562 LRAVIVGKLLKLW
+562 LRAVIVGKILKLW
-575 PGDDWEIYCDGGKKQ
+575 PGSDWEIYCDGNKID
-590 ISSLFSEENIL
+590 ISSLYSEKNIQ
-601 HILDGNIYFENKYY
+601 HILEGNVFYRNIYYSYDVK
-615 RYQTRHLNADE
+615 HLTAE
-626 IKSSLGE
+626 KIKSTLGE
-633 SYKYRIRKKI
+633 SYNYSKRKEL
-643 IQSVADDKIKTLRD
+643 IQSIAEDKIEDLREE
-657 KRKVLMDDIAAIDKY
+657 RKVFVDALSATEKFTLLDIAKSD
-672 TLSVIAKTERDIF
+672 RNIF
-685 EHVEIPKGEEEKYKV
+685 EHVDTIKGHEEKYKV
-700 LKYFLEKGYID
+700 LKYLLEKGYID
-711 EEYFFYISIFQEGRL
+711 EKYFFYISIFQEGRL

-737 KFNTPKEFDY
+737 KFNVPKEFDY

-755 IQNLSAVD
+755 IQNLSVVD

-776 YCLLHEDEYEEE
+776 YCLLHEDKYEEE
-788 CDAILKQMIVHEQY
+788 CDAILKQMVVHEQY

-818 FIKRLAH
+818 FIKRLVH
-825 IDKNVWKSLDMDKK
+825 IDNVWKSLDKDIN
-839 HTNKDKDRVI
+839 HITKDKDKVI
-849 STLFKYADINDIR
+849 SAMFKYADINDIR
-862 AINTSYPFNTY
+862 TVNTSYPFNTY

-884 EDIDQVRAR
+884 EDINQVRAR
-893 ELLDLLNLNVQ
+893 ELLDLLDLNVQ

-915 YSYIYENNMYALT
+915 YFYIYENNMYALT
-928 LDNIKVIFKHN
+928 LDNVKVIFKHN
-939 DLPVVDLDSAIYT
+939 ELPVDNLNSAIYT

-960 ELQDYVLL
+960 ELQDYVHQ
-968 ELPAFVENLMLASS
+968 ELPAIVENLMLASS

-1011 DTLWDDCK
+1011 VTLWDDCK
-1019 GISDENI
+1019 DITDKDVVST
-1026 VRNLFWKNKIKMTIK
+1026 LFVENKIKMTFE
-1041 NVKHYCSCIGTW
+1041 NMKHYCSCIGSW
-1053 KIDSSL
+1053 NIDNTL
-1059 VVFMNLN
+1059 VDFMNLN
-1066 EEKTMEEFTK
+1066 EEKSMEEFTK
-1076 LVQSNDE
+1076 LVECNDE
-1083 HETELLASVVKSDNI
+1083 HEIELLTSVVQSGDI
-1098 NDNIAFSIFNN
+1098 NDNIAFFVFNN
-1109 HWLIDAWSKEL
+1109 RFLIDIWCKDL

-1145 DIIKGNPKLSKYLLC
+1145 DIIKGHPKLSKYLLC

-1208 IANALLA
+1208 IANALLS

-1224 NLSLYKEAMEK
+1224 NLSLYREAMEK
-1235 SDNPALKILASTC
+1235 SDNPALKILVSTC

-1271 EGLEKQGEVYSISKQ
+1271 EGLDKQGEVYSISKQ
-1286 VEGAQDFMEA
+1286 IEGAQHFMEA

>member
-1 MIGYLYGHKKY
+1 ML
-12 IQITSYQI
+12 
-20 LSRYTETST
+20 
-29 DGIWQRKEKLGE
+29 
-41 KYEENIIF
+41 
-49 ALFSAFMVIAIAV
+49 IAISV
-62 GFYMH
+62 GFYMQ
-67 WNLTAIAILLGI
+67 WNPAVIAISLGM
-79 LFVGTICYLIGIC
+79 LFMGTICYLIGIC
-92 QHLIMSIVVSCK
+92 RHLIISSIISYK

-364 NIVIFEDIDRFEN
+364 NVVIFEDIDRFEN

-392 QSEEIGRRIIF
+392 QSEEIGRRIVF

-422 DYIVPVIPFVNVSNS
+422 DYIVPVIPFVNASNS
-437 GDLFRRKIANL
+437 GDLFRRKITGL
-448 HIPEAEVRSS
+448 RIPEVEVSSS
-458 FITDISVFVNDMR
+458 FITDISAFVNDMR

-481 LYRNLLDKKLN
+481 LYRNLLDKKLK

-503 NLFPTDFS
+503 NLYPTDFS
-511 LLHQNKGVVYQT
+511 LLHQNKGVVYET
-523 FFSAPKI
+523 FMSA
-530 RNEIREDDSDRLKEI
+530 
-545 DSEIQAISEETL
+545 ETL
-557 RSIEE
+557 RDEILEDDRTQIDKVDSNLQAINEE
-562 LRAVIVGKLLKLW
+562 CLRNLNELYAVIIGKFITLYPDGGWYL
-575 PGDDWEIYCDGGKKQ
+575 YCDNKRRG
-590 ISSLFSEENIL
+590 ISEFYSDENIL
-601 HILDGNIYFENKYY
+601 KILNGQVGFSEDYCRPRFFSKE
-615 RYQTRHLNADE
+615 E
-626 IKSSLGE
+626 IKKALGN
-633 SYKYRIRKKI
+633 SYDYVKRKEL
-643 IQSVADDKIKTLRD
+643 IQSIADDKIKTLRD
-657 KRKVLMDDIAAIDKY
+657 KRKVLMDDIAAIEKH
-672 TLSVIAKTERDIF
+672 TLSDIAKSDRDIF
-685 EHVEIPKGEEEKYKV
+685 EHVGTIKGQEEKYKV
-700 LKYFLEKGYID
+700 LKYLLEKGYID

-737 KFNTPKEFDY
+737 KFNAPKEFDY

-788 CDAILKQMIVHEQY
+788 CDAILKQMVVHEQY

-818 FIKRLAH
+818 FIKRLVH
-825 IDKNVWKSLDMDKK
+825 IDNVWKSLDKDIN
-839 HTNKDKDRVI
+839 HITKDKDKVI
-849 STLFKYADINDIR
+849 SAMFKYADINDIR
-862 AINTSYPFNTY
+862 TVNTSYPFNTY
-873 INDNNNYSDLF
+873 VNDNYNYSDLF
-884 EDIDQVRAR
+884 EDVDQKKVR
-893 ELLDLLNLNVQ
+893 ELLDLLELNVQ
-904 SLIDDSNAADT
+904 SLKDDSNGTDT

-928 LDNIKVIFKHN
+928 LDNVKVIFKHN
-939 DLPVVDLDSAIYT
+939 ELPVDNLDSAIYT
-952 SIEETELN
+952 SIEAAELN
-960 ELQDYVLL
+960 ELQGYVHQ
-968 ELPAFVENLMLASS
+968 ELPAFVDNLMLTSS
-982 NIHESSDTI
+982 NTHESSDTI
-991 VSLMDEDIQTSDIIK
+991 VSLMDEDIKVDDIIK

-1011 DTLWDDCK
+1011 NTLWDDCK
-1019 GISDENI
+1019 DITDKDVVST
-1026 VRNLFWKNKIKMTIK
+1026 LFAENKIKMTFE
-1041 NVKHYCSCIGTW
+1041 NVKHYCSCIGSW
-1053 KIDSSL
+1053 NIDGTL
-1059 VVFMNLN
+1059 VAFMNCN
-1066 EEKTMEEFTK
+1066 EEKSMEEFTK
-1076 LVQSNDE
+1076 LVESNDA
-1083 HETELLASVVKSDNI
+1083 HEIELLLSVVQADDIK
-1098 NDNIAFSIFNN
+1098 DNIAYSVFNN
-1109 HWLIDAWSKEL
+1109 HCLIDVWSKNL
-1120 SQLNETRVRYVV
+1120 SQLNEKRVRYVV

-1145 DIIKGNPKLSKYLLC
+1145 DIIKGHPKLSKYLLC

-1196 LDKIETE
+1196 LDQIETE

>member
-1 MIGYLYGHKKY
+1 MK
-12 IQITSYQI
+12 S
-20 LSRYTETST
+20 
-29 DGIWQRKEKLGE
+29 
-41 KYEENIIF
+41 NIIF
-49 ALFSAFMVIAIAV
+49 ALFTAFIVIAIAV
-62 GFYMH
+62 GFYMQ
-67 WNLTAIAILLGI
+67 WNPIIIAILLGI
-79 LFVGTICYLIGIC
+79 LFVGIICYLIGIC
-92 QHLIMSIVVSCK
+92 RHLIMPIVNSWK

-117 IAVNCGRKVNRWK
+117 IAVNCSRKVNRWK
-130 LEDTGENHIS
+130 LEDTGESHIS

-205 EVNMSESDSTPKSNE
+205 EVNMSESDSTPKSKE

-256 RKKRIFV
+256 RKKRILLV
-263 VVCILLFVVANL
+263 LSILLFVVANL
-275 CLFCQEQV
+275 FLFCQEQV
-283 TKYFLIPT
+283 TKYFLIPA
-291 EVLKSSFLFGL
+291 EVLKYSFSFGI
-302 SICVF
+302 SISVF
-307 ILGIC
+307 VIGIC

-330 TLDKATLEFEEK
+330 KLDKATLEFEEK

-364 NIVIFEDIDRFEN
+364 NVVIFEDIDRFEN

-458 FITDISVFVNDMR
+458 FITDISAFVNDMR

-503 NLFPTDFS
+503 NLYPTDFS
-511 LLHQNKGVVYQT
+511 LLHQNKGVVYET
-523 FFSAPKI
+523 FMSI
-530 RNEIREDDSDRLKEI
+530 
-545 DSEIQAISEETL
+545 ETL
-557 RSIEE
+557 RDEILEDDRTQIDKVDSNLQAINEE
-562 LRAVIVGKLLKLW
+562 CLRNLNELYAVIIGKFLTLCPDGGWYL
-575 PGDDWEIYCDGGKKQ
+575 YCDNTRRY
-590 ISSLFSEENIL
+590 ISDFYSDENIL
-601 HILDGNIYFENKYY
+601 KILNGHVGFSEIRSRPRFFSKE
-615 RYQTRHLNADE
+615 E
-626 IKSSLGE
+626 IKNVLGNSFDYE
-633 SYKYRIRKKI
+633 KRKERIHSI
-643 IQSVADDKIKTLRD
+643 TDDKIKTLRD
-657 KRKVLMDDIAAIDKY
+657 KRKALMDDIAVIEKH
-672 TLSVIAKTERDIF
+672 TLSDIAKSDRDIF
-685 EHVEIPKGEEEKYKV
+685 EHVGTIKGQEEKYKV
-700 LKYFLEKGYID
+700 LKYLLEKGYID

-737 KFNTPKEFDY
+737 KFNAPKEFDY

-755 IQNLSAVD
+755 IQNLSIVD
-763 YDHKGILNKDLLE
+763 YDHKGILNKDLLKF
-776 YCLLHEDEYEEE
+776 CLLHEDQYEDK
-788 CDAILKQMIVHEQY
+788 CDAILKQMVVHEQY
-802 IDLLYQFMQE
+802 IDLLYQFMHE

-818 FIKRLAH
+818 FIKRLVH
-825 IDKNVWKSLDMDKK
+825 IDNVWKSLDKDIN
-839 HTNKDKDRVI
+839 HITKDKDKVI
-849 STLFKYADINDIR
+849 YMMFKYADINDIR
-862 AINTSYPFNTY
+862 VINTSYPFNTY

-884 EDIDQVRAR
+884 ENIDQTRVRK
-893 ELLDLLNLNVQ
+893 LLDLLDLNVQ
-904 SLIDDSNAADT
+904 ALTDDSNGTDT

-939 DLPVVDLDSAIYT
+939 ELPVDNLDSAIYT
-952 SIEETELN
+952 SIEETELK
-960 ELQDYVLL
+960 ELQEYVHQ
-968 ELPAFVENLMLASS
+968 ELPAFVDNLMLTSS
-982 NIHESSDTI
+982 NTHESSDTI
-991 VSLMDEDIQTSDIIK
+991 VSLMNEDIKVDDIIK

-1011 DTLWDDCK
+1011 DTLWDDCNDITDK
-1019 GISDENI
+1019 DVVST
-1026 VRNLFWKNKIKMTIK
+1026 LFAENKIKMTFE
-1041 NVKHYCSCIGTW
+1041 NVKHYCSCIDSW
-1053 KIDSSL
+1053 NIDDTL
-1059 VVFMNLN
+1059 VAFMNRN
-1066 EEKTMEEFTK
+1066 EEKSMEEFTK
-1076 LVQSNDE
+1076 LVECNDE
-1083 HETELLASVVKSDNI
+1083 HEIELLASVVQSDDI
-1098 NDNIAFSIFNN
+1098 NDNIAFFVFNN
-1109 HWLIDAWSKEL
+1109 HCLIDIWCKDL

-1145 DIIKGNPKLSKYLLC
+1145 DVIKEHPQMSRYLLC
-1160 KDPDKIISEW
+1160 KNPDNIISEW
-1170 DEFAFSITTVV
+1170 DEFAFSTTTVAGM
-1181 EILSWVEYKKYHSFI
+1181 LGWVEYKKYHSFI
-1196 LDKIETE
+1196 LNKMELE
-1203 SVTPI
+1203 SITPD
-1208 IANALLA
+1208 IADALLS
-1215 YFSKSDSEF
+1215 YFVNSDSEF
-1224 NLSLYKEAMEK
+1224 NLPLYAEAMEK
-1235 SDNPALKILASTC
+1235 SDNLALKVFANTC
-1248 CIAKRLIAMNELAGI
+1248 CIENRTIAMNELAGI

-1271 EGLEKQGEVYSISKQ
+1271 EGLETQGEVYSISKQ
-1286 VEGAQDFMEA
+1286 VEGAQHFMDA
-1296 LHQSKYIG
+1296 LHQFKYIG
-1304 QVKEKGDYLTGKVLK
+1304 QVREKGDCLTGKVLK
-1319 RKPK
+1319 RKSR

>member
-1 MIGYLYGHKKY
+1 MKK
-12 IQITSYQI
+12 
-20 LSRYTETST
+20 
-29 DGIWQRKEKLGE
+29 
-41 KYEENIIF
+41 NIIF
-49 ALFSAFMVIAIAV
+49 ALFSAFMLIAIAV
-62 GFYMH
+62 GFYMK
-67 WNLTAIAILLGI
+67 WDSTAITI
-79 LFVGTICYLIGIC
+79 LFGMSFMGTICYLIGIC
-92 QHLIMSIVVSCK
+92 RHLIMPSVNSWK
-104 EKIHKAYRKYIRR
+104 EKIHKAYRKYIRI

-130 LEDTGENHIS
+130 LEETDERQIS
-140 LLSPIDDFKRH
+140 LLSPIDDFNRH

-205 EVNMSESDSTPKSNE
+205 EVNLSDGDNTVKGKE
-220 DSFEEQLEY
+220 DGFEEQLEY

-256 RKKRIFV
+256 SKKRILNSV
-263 VVCILLFVVANL
+263 SILLFVVANL

-291 EVLKSSFLFGL
+291 EVLKSSFLFGI

-307 ILGIC
+307 IIGIW
-312 VILFQ
+312 VVLFQ

-351 LDEILYLFQEKKY
+351 LDEILYLFQGNKY
-364 NIVIFEDIDRFEN
+364 NVVIFEDIDRFEN

-392 QSEEIGRRIIF
+392 QSEEIGRRIVF

-422 DYIVPVIPFVNVSNS
+422 DYIVPVIPFVNASNS
-437 GDLFRRKIANL
+437 GDLFRRKITGL
-448 HIPEAEVRSS
+448 RIPEVEVSSS
-458 FITDISVFVNDMR
+458 FITDISAFVNDMR

-481 LYRNLLDKKLN
+481 LYRNLLDKKLK

-503 NLFPTDFS
+503 NLYPTDFS
-511 LLHQNKGVVYQT
+511 LLHQNKGVVYET
-523 FFSAPKI
+523 FMSA
-530 RNEIREDDSDRLKEI
+530 
-545 DSEIQAISEETL
+545 ETL
-557 RSIEE
+557 RDEILEDDRTQIDKVDSNLQAINEE
-562 LRAVIVGKLLKLW
+562 CLRNLNELYAVIIGKFITLYPDGGWYL
-575 PGDDWEIYCDGGKKQ
+575 YCDNKRRG
-590 ISSLFSEENIL
+590 ISEFYSDENIL
-601 HILDGNIYFENKYY
+601 KILNGQVGFSEDYCRPRFFSKE
-615 RYQTRHLNADE
+615 E
-626 IKSSLGE
+626 IKKALGN
-633 SYKYRIRKKI
+633 SYDYVKRKEL
-643 IQSVADDKIKTLRD
+643 IQSIADDKIKTLRD
-657 KRKVLMDDIAAIDKY
+657 KRKVLMDDIAAIEKH
-672 TLSVIAKTERDIF
+672 TLSDIAKSDRDIF
-685 EHVEIPKGEEEKYKV
+685 EHVGTIKGQEEKYKV
-700 LKYFLEKGYID
+700 LKYLLEKGYID

-737 KFNTPKEFDY
+737 KFNAPKEFDY

-788 CDAILKQMIVHEQY
+788 CDAILKQMVVHEQY

-818 FIKRLAH
+818 FIKRLVH
-825 IDKNVWKSLDMDKK
+825 IDNVWKSLDKDIN
-839 HTNKDKDRVI
+839 HITKDKDKVI
-849 STLFKYADINDIR
+849 SAMFKYADINDIR
-862 AINTSYPFNTY
+862 TVNTSYPFNTY
-873 INDNNNYSDLF
+873 INDNNNYSELF
-884 EDIDQVRAR
+884 ENIDQARAQK
-893 ELLDLLNLNVQ
+893 LLDLLDLKVQ
-904 SLIDDSNAADT
+904 SLKDDSNGTDT

-928 LDNIKVIFKHN
+928 LGNVKVIFKHN
-939 DLPVVDLDSAIYT
+939 ELPVDNLDSAIYT

-960 ELQDYVLL
+960 ELQGYVHQ
-968 ELPAFVENLMLASS
+968 ELPAFVDNLMLTSS
-982 NIHESSDTI
+982 NAHESSDTI
-991 VSLMDEDIQTSDIIK
+991 VSLMDEDIKVDDIIK

-1011 DTLWDDCK
+1011 NTLWDDCK
-1019 GISDENI
+1019 DITDKDVVST
-1026 VRNLFWKNKIKMTIK
+1026 LFAENKIKMTFE
-1041 NVKHYCSCIGTW
+1041 NVKHYCSCIGSW
-1053 KIDSSL
+1053 NIDGTL
-1059 VVFMNLN
+1059 VAFMNCN
-1066 EEKTMEEFTK
+1066 EEKSMEEFTK
-1076 LVQSNDE
+1076 LVESNDA
-1083 HETELLASVVKSDNI
+1083 HEIELLLSVVQADDIK
-1098 NDNIAFSIFNN
+1098 DNIAYSVFNN
-1109 HWLIDAWSKEL
+1109 HCLIDVWSKNL
-1120 SQLNETRVRYVV
+1120 SQLNEKRVRYVV

-1145 DIIKGNPKLSKYLLC
+1145 DIIKGHPKLSKYLLC

-1181 EILSWVEYKKYHSFI
+1181 EILSWVKYKKYHSFI
-1196 LDKIETE
+1196 LDQIETE

-1286 VEGAQDFMEA
+1286 VEGVQDFMEA

>member
-1 MIGYLYGHKKY
+1 MICLTKLFQQKRRRIGY
-12 IQITSYQI
+12 I
-20 LSRYTETST
+20 L
-29 DGIWQRKEKLGE
+29 
-41 KYEENIIF
+41 
-49 ALFSAFMVIAIAV
+49 AFSAP
-62 GFYMH
+62 
-67 WNLTAIAILLGI
+67 
-79 LFVGTICYLIGIC
+79 TI
-92 QHLIMSIVVSCK
+92 S
-104 EKIHKAYRKYIRR
+104 
-117 IAVNCGRKVNRWK
+117 
-130 LEDTGENHIS
+130 
-140 LLSPIDDFKRH
+140 KR
-151 KEYIIRLKNAID
+151 D
-163 QPNVFNIA
+163 
-171 LTGSYGAGKS
+171 S
-181 SILKTFKAYYPEY
+181 SDPEY

-199 SLASFV
+199 SLASFI
-205 EVNMSESDSTPKSNE
+205 EVNLSDGDNTVKGKE
-220 DSFEEQLEY
+220 DGFEEQLEY

-302 SICVF
+302 NICVF

-392 QSEEIGRRIIF
+392 QSEEIGRRIVF

-422 DYIVPVIPFVNVSNS
+422 DYIVPVIPFVNASNS
-437 GDLFRRKIANL
+437 GDLFRRKITDL
-448 HIPEAEVRSS
+448 HIPEAEVSSS
-458 FITDISVFVNDMR
+458 FITDISAFVNDMR

-481 LYRNLLDKKLN
+481 LYRNLLDKKL
-492 KEKLLAMILYK
+492 KKGKLLAMILYK

-575 PGDDWEIYCDGGKKQ
+575 PGGDWEIYCDGGKKQ

-615 RYQTRHLNADE
+615 RYQTRHLNAEE

-672 TLSVIAKTERDIF
+672 TLSVIAKTDRDIF

-788 CDAILKQMIVHEQY
+788 CDAILKQMVVHEQY

-818 FIKRLAH
+818 FIKRLVH
-825 IDKNVWKSLDMDKK
+825 IDNVWKSLDKDIN
-839 HTNKDKDRVI
+839 HITKDKDKVI
-849 STLFKYADINDIR
+849 SAMFKYADINDIR
-862 AINTSYPFNTY
+862 TINTSYPFNTY
-873 INDNNNYSDLF
+873 INDNNNYSELF
-884 EDIDQVRAR
+884 ENIDQARVRK
-893 ELLDLLNLNVQ
+893 LLDLLDLNVQ
-904 SLIDDSNAADT
+904 SLKDDSNGTDT
-915 YSYIYENNMYALT
+915 YSYMYENNMYALT
-928 LDNIKVIFKHN
+928 LDNVKVIFRHN
-939 DLPVVDLDSAIYT
+939 ELPVNNLDSAIYT
-952 SIEETELN
+952 TIEGTELN
-960 ELQDYVLL
+960 ELQGYVHQ
-968 ELPAFVENLMLASS
+968 ELPAIVENLMLASS
-982 NIHESSDTI
+982 NTHESSDTI
-991 VSLMDEDIQTSDIIK
+991 VSLMEEDIQTSDIIK

-1019 GISDENI
+1019 NI
-1026 VRNLFWKNKIKMTIK
+1026 TDQNVVSTLFVENKIKMTFE
-1041 NVKHYCSCIGTW
+1041 NVKHYCSCIDSW
-1053 KIDSSL
+1053 NIDNIL
-1059 VVFMNLN
+1059 TAFMNRN
-1066 EEKTMEEFTK
+1066 EEKSMEEFTK
-1076 LVQSNDE
+1076 LVESNDA
-1083 HETELLASVVKSDNI
+1083 HEIELLLSVVQADDIK
-1098 NDNIAFSIFNN
+1098 DNIAYSVFNN
-1109 HWLIDAWSKEL
+1109 HCLIDVWSKNL
-1120 SQLNETRVRYVV
+1120 SQLNEKRVRYVV
-1132 DEGIIT
+1132 DEGIISI
-1138 VSPSIYQ
+1138 SPSNYQ
-1145 DIIKGNPKLSKYLLC
+1145 DIITEHPLLSKYLLC
-1160 KDPDKIISEW
+1160 KNPDNIILEW
-1170 DEFAFSITTVV
+1170 DEFAFSITDVV
-1181 EILSWVEYKKYHSFI
+1181 EMLSWIEYKKYHNFI
-1196 LDKIETE
+1196 LNKIELE
-1203 SVTPI
+1203 SITPT
-1208 IANALLA
+1208 IANALLS
-1215 YFSKSDSEF
+1215 YFSKPDSEF
-1224 NLSLYKEAMEK
+1224 NLSLYTEAMEK
-1235 SDNPALKILASTC
+1235 SSNPALKVLAITC
-1248 CIAKRLIAMNELAGI
+1248 CIAKRIIAINELPNI

-1286 VEGAQDFMEA
+1286 VEGAQHFMDA
-1296 LHQSKYIG
+1296 LHQFKYIG

>member
-1 MIGYLYGHKKY
+1 ML
-12 IQITSYQI
+12 
-20 LSRYTETST
+20 
-29 DGIWQRKEKLGE
+29 
-41 KYEENIIF
+41 
-49 ALFSAFMVIAIAV
+49 IAISV
-62 GFYMH
+62 GFYMQ
-67 WNLTAIAILLGI
+67 WNPAVIAISLGM
-79 LFVGTICYLIGIC
+79 LFMGTICYLIGIC
-92 QHLIMSIVVSCK
+92 RHLIISSIISYK

-312 VILFQ
+312 IILFQ

-364 NIVIFEDIDRFEN
+364 NVVIFEDIDRFEN

-392 QSEEIGRRIIF
+392 QSEEIGRRIVF

-422 DYIVPVIPFVNVSNS
+422 DYIVPVIPFVNASNS
-437 GDLFRRKIANL
+437 GDLFRRKITDL
-448 HIPEAEVRSS
+448 HIPEAEVSSS

-481 LYRNLLDKKLN
+481 LYRNLLDKKL
-492 KEKLLAMILYK
+492 KKGKLLAMILYK
-503 NLFPTDFS
+503 NLYPTDFS
-511 LLHQNKGVVYQT
+511 WLHQNKGVVYET
-523 FFSAPKI
+523 FMSSPKI
-530 RNEIREDDSDRLKEI
+530 RSEIREDDSDRLKEI
-545 DSEIQAISEETL
+545 DSEIQGISEETL

-575 PGDDWEIYCDGGKKQ
+575 PGPGWDIYCDGRN
-590 ISSLFSEENIL
+590 IDINSLYSEDNIQ
-601 HILDGNIYFENKYY
+601 HILKGNIFFRNSIYSNSVK
-615 RYQTRHLNADE
+615 HLNTDE
-626 IKSSLGE
+626 IKSTLGE
-633 SYKYRIRKKI
+633 SYKYSVRKKN
-643 IQSVADDKIKTLRD
+643 IQSVANNKIEYLRD
-657 KRKVLMDDIAAIDKY
+657 ERRAFMDGIAAIDKY
-672 TLSVIAKTERDIF
+672 TLTDIAKSDRDIF
-685 EHVEIPKGEEEKYKV
+685 EHVDIPKGEEEKYKV
-700 LKYFLEKGYID
+700 LKYLLEKGYID

-737 KFNTPKEFDY
+737 KFNTPKKFEY

-755 IQNLSAVD
+755 IQNLSVVD
-763 YDHKGILNKDLLE
+763 YDHKGILNKDLLKF
-776 YCLLHEDEYEEE
+776 CLLHEDEYEDE
-788 CDAILKQMIVHEQY
+788 CDAILKQMVVHEQY

-818 FIKRLAH
+818 FIKRLVH
-825 IDKNVWKSLDMDKK
+825 IDKNVWKSLNIDMN

-849 STLFKYADINDIR
+849 STMFKYADINDIR
-862 AINTSYPFNTY
+862 SVNTSYPFNTY
-873 INDNNNYSDLF
+873 VNDNYNYPDLF
-884 EDIDQVRAR
+884 EDIDQKKVR
-893 ELLDLLNLNVQ
+893 ELLDLLDLNVQ
-904 SLIDDSNAADT
+904 SLKDDSNAADT

-928 LDNIKVIFKHN
+928 LDNVKVIFKHN
-939 DLPVVDLDSAIYT
+939 ELPVDNLDSAIYT
-952 SIEETELN
+952 SIEAAELN
-960 ELQDYVLL
+960 ELQGYVHQ
-968 ELPAFVENLMLASS
+968 ELPAFVDNLMLTSS
-982 NIHESSDTI
+982 NTHESSDTI
-991 VSLMDEDIQTSDIIK
+991 VSLMDEDIKVDDIM
-1006 LIKHN
+1006 HN
-1011 DTLWDDCK
+1011 NTLWDDCK
-1019 GISDENI
+1019 DITDKDVVST
-1026 VRNLFWKNKIKMTIK
+1026 LFVENKIKMTFE
-1041 NVKHYCSCIGTW
+1041 NVKHYCSCIGSW
-1053 KIDSSL
+1053 NIDGTL
-1059 VVFMNLN
+1059 VAFMNCN
-1066 EEKTMEEFTK
+1066 EEKSMEEFTK
-1076 LVQSNDE
+1076 LVESNDE
-1083 HETELLASVVKSDNI
+1083 HEKELLSSVVESDGI
-1098 NDNIAFSIFNN
+1098 NDKIAFSIFNN
-1109 HWLIDAWSKEL
+1109 RILIDIWCKDL
-1120 SQLNETRVRYVV
+1120 SQLNVKRIRYVV
-1132 DEGIIT
+1132 DEGIISI
-1138 VSPSIYQ
+1138 SPSTYQ
-1145 DIIKGNPKLSKYLLC
+1145 DIIAEHPLLSKYLLC
-1160 KDPDKIISEW
+1160 KNPDSIISEW
-1170 DEFAFSITTVV
+1170 DEFAFSITDVV
-1181 EILSWVEYKKYHSFI
+1181 EMLNWIEYKKYHNFI
-1196 LDKIETE
+1196 LNKIELE
-1203 SVTPI
+1203 SITPT
-1208 IANALLA
+1208 IANALLS
-1215 YFSKSDSEF
+1215 YFCKSYSEF
-1224 NLSLYKEAMEK
+1224 NLSLYTEAMEK
-1235 SDNPALKILASTC
+1235 SSSPVLKVLASTC

-1271 EGLEKQGEVYSISKQ
+1271 EGLDKQGEVL
-1286 VEGAQDFMEA
+1286 F
-1296 LHQSKYIG
+1296 YIQASERSTEFYECPTPIQIYWSG
-1304 QVKEKGDYLTGKVLK
+1304 EKE
-1319 RKPK
+1319 R